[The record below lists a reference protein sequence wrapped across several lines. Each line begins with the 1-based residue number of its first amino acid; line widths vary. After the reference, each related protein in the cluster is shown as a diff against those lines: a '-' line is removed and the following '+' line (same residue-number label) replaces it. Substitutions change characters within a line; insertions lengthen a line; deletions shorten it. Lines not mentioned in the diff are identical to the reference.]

1 MNEITIRQWYDTFK
15 SGEELVE
22 VRIVDNA
29 YKRTY
34 SGYFTDVNTLLNEIR
49 KYDNCNIYFTLNAI
63 NPACYDREQHD
74 RIVTKPKSTT
84 SDNDIVG
91 RDWILIDIDT
101 KKPSDTNSTDEEKE
115 MAKEV
120 VNNVFKF
127 LRDEGF
133 EKPVVCDSGNGF
145 HLLYKIAMKNSNENT
160 TICKEFLQVLDMLFS
175 NPNVEID
182 CTTHNAS
189 RVCKLYGTFSR
200 KGSNTKKRPQR
211 ESKILR
217 IPDEIKI
224 TPNEYFAKVAA
235 MLPKPE
241 QPSKSNYYS
250 NEKFDLEAFLNK
262 HHIAV
267 RNIVRTS
274 SFTKY
279 ILDECPFNSSHRAPD
294 SAIFE
299 MSNGGLGFKCLH
311 SSCSQYTWKD
321 FRLKFEPDAYDHKE
335 YQRHEH
341 KMQYYSSQKKEPFV
355 PKKEDSAKGKKWL
368 AMTDVQYVDMSKLVA
383 IPTGYKELDKK
394 IIGLLMG
401 DVTVLS
407 GLSGCVDCDTE
418 YFNGTEWK
426 KISDYSYGDKVLQ
439 YNKDGS
445 AELVYPTDYIKK
457 QCDYLSLIKSKYGV
471 NQCVS
476 DEHRIVYQTS
486 KKNLAIKTF
495 AELKEQHA
503 GSKHG
508 FIGKFYTT
516 FNYSGKGIPL
526 SEFEIR
532 LMCAIICD
540 GHFCNLYKDKSTC
553 RINLKKER
561 KKQRL
566 EWILGKLNMPIDKH
580 QWNPKDLGYNS
591 YLVKAPRI
599 EKEFSNFWYDCNKE
613 QMAIICDEIL
623 NWDGYITPK
632 RKNFSSISKKTID
645 FIQFCFACC
654 GYRSTIS
661 IDDRLGQKHYK
672 NICYSLTITKRN
684 MVSIFAS
691 NNPKKEF
698 PIYKTKDG
706 YKYCFSV
713 PSGMLV
719 LRREGRINITG
730 NSGKSSW
737 IDCVVLNAVQR
748 GYKVGIWS
756 GELQDFRFQSWID
769 QIAAGKNYVCKK
781 EGYENY
787 YYAPKNISNQ
797 INKWLEG
804 KLFLYNNNYGSKWQQ
819 LFADIKTLV
828 ENEGTQLV
836 VLDNLM
842 ALQIDSYDGDKY
854 TQQTRFINDL
864 KEYAKAKN
872 IHVIL
877 VCHPRKEGGFL
888 RKESISGTADLTNL
902 ADSVII
908 IHRIGKDFEQRAGEF
923 FGKDKVL
930 PYLKYNSAI
939 EVCKNRSMGVIDLLV
954 GMYYEVESRRLKNE
968 ISENIVYGWQEQ
980 PAQLTFEPTPES
992 DVSDLQDIYDN
1003 MSNQLPFGS
1012 ELQELPF

>member
-1 MNEITIRQWYDTFK
+1 MTMNEITIRQWYDTFK

-34 SGYFTDVNTLLNEIR
+34 SGYFTDVDTLLNEIR

-74 RIVTKPKSTT
+74 RIATKPKSTT

-217 IPDEIKI
+217 IPDEVKI

-262 HHIAV
+262 HHISV

-407 GLSGCVDCDTE
+407 GLSG
-418 YFNGTEWK
+418 
-426 KISDYSYGDKVLQ
+426 
-439 YNKDGS
+439 
-445 AELVYPTDYIKK
+445 
-457 QCDYLSLIKSKYGV
+457 
-471 NQCVS
+471 
-476 DEHRIVYQTS
+476 
-486 KKNLAIKTF
+486 
-495 AELKEQHA
+495 
-503 GSKHG
+503 
-508 FIGKFYTT
+508 
-516 FNYSGKGIPL
+516 SGK
-526 SEFEIR
+526 
-532 LMCAIICD
+532 
-540 GHFCNLYKDKSTC
+540 T
-553 RINLKKER
+553 
-561 KKQRL
+561 
-566 EWILGKLNMPIDKH
+566 
-580 QWNPKDLGYNS
+580 
-591 YLVKAPRI
+591 
-599 EKEFSNFWYDCNKE
+599 
-613 QMAIICDEIL
+613 
-623 NWDGYITPK
+623 
-632 RKNFSSISKKTID
+632 
-645 FIQFCFACC
+645 
-654 GYRSTIS
+654 
-661 IDDRLGQKHYK
+661 
-672 NICYSLTITKRN
+672 
-684 MVSIFAS
+684 
-691 NNPKKEF
+691 
-698 PIYKTKDG
+698 
-706 YKYCFSV
+706 
-713 PSGMLV
+713 
-719 LRREGRINITG
+719 
-730 NSGKSSW
+730 SW

-769 QIAAGKNYVCKK
+769 QISAGKNYVCKK

-787 YYAPKNISNQ
+787 YYAPKNIANQ

-828 ENEGTQLV
+828 ENEGTQLI

-930 PYLKYNSAI
+930 PYLKYNSVI

-954 GMYYEVESRRLKNE
+954 GMYYEVESRRLKSE

>member
-63 NPACYDREQHD
+63 NPACYDREQHN

-279 ILDECPFNSSHRAPD
+279 ILEECPFNSSHRAPD

-368 AMTDVQYVDMSKLVA
+368 AMTDVQYVDMSKMA
-383 IPTGYKELDKK
+383 SIPTGYKELDKK
-394 IIGLLMG
+394 IIGLLLG

-407 GLSGCVDCDTE
+407 GGSG
-418 YFNGTEWK
+418 
-426 KISDYSYGDKVLQ
+426 
-439 YNKDGS
+439 
-445 AELVYPTDYIKK
+445 A
-457 QCDYLSLIKSKYGV
+457 
-471 NQCVS
+471 
-476 DEHRIVYQTS
+476 
-486 KKNLAIKTF
+486 
-495 AELKEQHA
+495 
-503 GSKHG
+503 
-508 FIGKFYTT
+508 
-516 FNYSGKGIPL
+516 
-526 SEFEIR
+526 
-532 LMCAIICD
+532 
-540 GHFCNLYKDKSTC
+540 
-553 RINLKKER
+553 
-561 KKQRL
+561 
-566 EWILGKLNMPIDKH
+566 
-580 QWNPKDLGYNS
+580 
-591 YLVKAPRI
+591 
-599 EKEFSNFWYDCNKE
+599 
-613 QMAIICDEIL
+613 
-623 NWDGYITPK
+623 
-632 RKNFSSISKKTID
+632 
-645 FIQFCFACC
+645 
-654 GYRSTIS
+654 
-661 IDDRLGQKHYK
+661 
-672 NICYSLTITKRN
+672 
-684 MVSIFAS
+684 
-691 NNPKKEF
+691 
-698 PIYKTKDG
+698 
-706 YKYCFSV
+706 
-713 PSGMLV
+713 
-719 LRREGRINITG
+719 
-730 NSGKSSW
+730 GKSSW
-737 IDCVVLNAVQR
+737 IDCVALNAIQR

-756 GELQDFRFQSWID
+756 GELQDFRFQSWIN
-769 QIAAGKNYVCKK
+769 QIAAGKNYVCKR
-781 EGYENY
+781 EGFENY

-797 INKWLEG
+797 ISNWLEG

-819 LFADIKTLV
+819 LFADVKELV
-828 ENEGTQLV
+828 DKEGVQLI

-842 ALQIDSYDGDKY
+842 ALQIDNYEGDKY
-854 TQQTRFINDL
+854 TQQTKFINDL

-872 IHVIL
+872 VHVLL
-877 VCHPRKEGGFL
+877 VCHPRKEGIFL

-902 ADSVII
+902 ADSVFI

-923 FGKDKVL
+923 FGKDKVI
-930 PYLKYNSAI
+930 PYLKYNSVI

-1003 MSNQLPFGS
+1003 MSNQLPFGN

>member
-1 MNEITIRQWYDTFK
+1 MKMNEITIRQWYDTFK

-34 SGYFTDVNTLLNEIR
+34 SGYFTDINTLLNEIR

-63 NPACYDREQHD
+63 NPACYDRGQHD

-341 KMQYYSSQKKEPFV
+341 KMQYYSQQKKEPFV

-368 AMTDVQYVDMSKLVA
+368 TMTDVQYVDMSKMA
-383 IPTGYKELDKK
+383 SIPTGYKELDKK
-394 IIGLLMG
+394 IIGLLLG

-407 GLSGCVDCDTE
+407 GGSG
-418 YFNGTEWK
+418 
-426 KISDYSYGDKVLQ
+426 
-439 YNKDGS
+439 
-445 AELVYPTDYIKK
+445 A
-457 QCDYLSLIKSKYGV
+457 
-471 NQCVS
+471 
-476 DEHRIVYQTS
+476 
-486 KKNLAIKTF
+486 
-495 AELKEQHA
+495 
-503 GSKHG
+503 
-508 FIGKFYTT
+508 
-516 FNYSGKGIPL
+516 
-526 SEFEIR
+526 
-532 LMCAIICD
+532 
-540 GHFCNLYKDKSTC
+540 
-553 RINLKKER
+553 
-561 KKQRL
+561 
-566 EWILGKLNMPIDKH
+566 
-580 QWNPKDLGYNS
+580 
-591 YLVKAPRI
+591 
-599 EKEFSNFWYDCNKE
+599 
-613 QMAIICDEIL
+613 
-623 NWDGYITPK
+623 
-632 RKNFSSISKKTID
+632 
-645 FIQFCFACC
+645 
-654 GYRSTIS
+654 
-661 IDDRLGQKHYK
+661 
-672 NICYSLTITKRN
+672 
-684 MVSIFAS
+684 
-691 NNPKKEF
+691 
-698 PIYKTKDG
+698 
-706 YKYCFSV
+706 
-713 PSGMLV
+713 
-719 LRREGRINITG
+719 
-730 NSGKSSW
+730 GKSSW
-737 IDCVVLNAVQR
+737 IDCVALNAIQR

-756 GELQDFRFQSWID
+756 GELQDFRFQSWIN
-769 QIAAGKNYVCKK
+769 QIAAGKNYVCKR
-781 EGYENY
+781 EGFENY

-797 INKWLEG
+797 ISNWLEG

-819 LFADIKTLV
+819 LFADVKELV
-828 ENEGTQLV
+828 DKEGVQLI

-842 ALQIDSYDGDKY
+842 ALQIDNYEGDKY
-854 TQQTRFINDL
+854 TQQTKFINDL

-872 IHVIL
+872 VHVLL
-877 VCHPRKEGGFL
+877 VCHPRKEGIFL

-902 ADSVII
+902 ADSVFI

-930 PYLKYNSAI
+930 PYLKYNSVI

>member
-182 CTTHNAS
+182 CSTFNSS
-189 RVCKLYGTFSR
+189 RICKLYGTFSR

-341 KMQYYSSQKKEPFV
+341 KMQYYSQQKKEPFV
-355 PKKEDSAKGKKWL
+355 PKKEDSTKGKKWL

-407 GLSGCVDCDTE
+407 GLSG
-418 YFNGTEWK
+418 
-426 KISDYSYGDKVLQ
+426 
-439 YNKDGS
+439 
-445 AELVYPTDYIKK
+445 
-457 QCDYLSLIKSKYGV
+457 
-471 NQCVS
+471 
-476 DEHRIVYQTS
+476 
-486 KKNLAIKTF
+486 
-495 AELKEQHA
+495 
-503 GSKHG
+503 
-508 FIGKFYTT
+508 
-516 FNYSGKGIPL
+516 SGK
-526 SEFEIR
+526 
-532 LMCAIICD
+532 
-540 GHFCNLYKDKSTC
+540 T
-553 RINLKKER
+553 
-561 KKQRL
+561 
-566 EWILGKLNMPIDKH
+566 
-580 QWNPKDLGYNS
+580 
-591 YLVKAPRI
+591 
-599 EKEFSNFWYDCNKE
+599 
-613 QMAIICDEIL
+613 
-623 NWDGYITPK
+623 
-632 RKNFSSISKKTID
+632 
-645 FIQFCFACC
+645 
-654 GYRSTIS
+654 
-661 IDDRLGQKHYK
+661 
-672 NICYSLTITKRN
+672 
-684 MVSIFAS
+684 
-691 NNPKKEF
+691 
-698 PIYKTKDG
+698 
-706 YKYCFSV
+706 
-713 PSGMLV
+713 
-719 LRREGRINITG
+719 
-730 NSGKSSW
+730 SW

-769 QIAAGKNYVCKK
+769 QISAGKNYVCKK

-787 YYAPKNISNQ
+787 YYTPKNIANQ

-930 PYLKYNSAI
+930 PYLKYNSVI

-980 PAQLTFEPTPES
+980 PSQLTFEPTPES

>member
-1 MNEITIRQWYDTFK
+1 MTMNEITIRQWYDTFK

-217 IPDEIKI
+217 IPDEVKI

-368 AMTDVQYVDMSKLVA
+368 AMTDVQYVDMSKMA
-383 IPTGYKELDKK
+383 SIPTGYKELDKK
-394 IIGLLMG
+394 IIGLLLG

-407 GLSGCVDCDTE
+407 GGSG
-418 YFNGTEWK
+418 
-426 KISDYSYGDKVLQ
+426 
-439 YNKDGS
+439 
-445 AELVYPTDYIKK
+445 A
-457 QCDYLSLIKSKYGV
+457 
-471 NQCVS
+471 
-476 DEHRIVYQTS
+476 
-486 KKNLAIKTF
+486 
-495 AELKEQHA
+495 
-503 GSKHG
+503 
-508 FIGKFYTT
+508 
-516 FNYSGKGIPL
+516 
-526 SEFEIR
+526 
-532 LMCAIICD
+532 
-540 GHFCNLYKDKSTC
+540 
-553 RINLKKER
+553 
-561 KKQRL
+561 
-566 EWILGKLNMPIDKH
+566 
-580 QWNPKDLGYNS
+580 
-591 YLVKAPRI
+591 
-599 EKEFSNFWYDCNKE
+599 
-613 QMAIICDEIL
+613 
-623 NWDGYITPK
+623 
-632 RKNFSSISKKTID
+632 
-645 FIQFCFACC
+645 
-654 GYRSTIS
+654 
-661 IDDRLGQKHYK
+661 
-672 NICYSLTITKRN
+672 
-684 MVSIFAS
+684 
-691 NNPKKEF
+691 
-698 PIYKTKDG
+698 
-706 YKYCFSV
+706 
-713 PSGMLV
+713 
-719 LRREGRINITG
+719 
-730 NSGKSSW
+730 GKSSW
-737 IDCVVLNAVQR
+737 IDCVALNAIQR

-756 GELQDFRFQSWID
+756 GELQDFRFQSWIN
-769 QIAAGKNYVCKK
+769 QIAAGKNYVCKR
-781 EGYENY
+781 EGFENY

-797 INKWLEG
+797 ISNWLEG

-819 LFADIKTLV
+819 LFADVKELV
-828 ENEGTQLV
+828 DKEGVQLI

-842 ALQIDSYDGDKY
+842 ALQIDNYEGDKY
-854 TQQTRFINDL
+854 TQQTKFINDL

-872 IHVIL
+872 VHVLL
-877 VCHPRKEGGFL
+877 VCHPRKEGIFL

-902 ADSVII
+902 ADSVFI

-930 PYLKYNSAI
+930 PYLKYNSVI

-980 PAQLTFEPTPES
+980 PAQLTFEPTPGS

-1003 MSNQLPFGS
+1003 MSNQLPFGN

>member
-1 MNEITIRQWYDTFK
+1 MTMNEITIRQWYDTFK

-34 SGYFTDVNTLLNEIR
+34 SGYFTDVDTLLNEIR

-175 NPNVEID
+175 NSNVEID

-217 IPDEIKI
+217 IPDEVKI

-279 ILDECPFNSSHRAPD
+279 ILEECPFNSSHRAPD

-368 AMTDVQYVDMSKLVA
+368 AMTDVQYVDMSKMA
-383 IPTGYKELDKK
+383 SIPTGYKELDKK
-394 IIGLLMG
+394 IIGLLLG

-407 GLSGCVDCDTE
+407 GGSG
-418 YFNGTEWK
+418 
-426 KISDYSYGDKVLQ
+426 
-439 YNKDGS
+439 
-445 AELVYPTDYIKK
+445 A
-457 QCDYLSLIKSKYGV
+457 
-471 NQCVS
+471 
-476 DEHRIVYQTS
+476 
-486 KKNLAIKTF
+486 
-495 AELKEQHA
+495 
-503 GSKHG
+503 
-508 FIGKFYTT
+508 
-516 FNYSGKGIPL
+516 
-526 SEFEIR
+526 
-532 LMCAIICD
+532 
-540 GHFCNLYKDKSTC
+540 
-553 RINLKKER
+553 
-561 KKQRL
+561 
-566 EWILGKLNMPIDKH
+566 
-580 QWNPKDLGYNS
+580 
-591 YLVKAPRI
+591 
-599 EKEFSNFWYDCNKE
+599 
-613 QMAIICDEIL
+613 
-623 NWDGYITPK
+623 
-632 RKNFSSISKKTID
+632 
-645 FIQFCFACC
+645 
-654 GYRSTIS
+654 
-661 IDDRLGQKHYK
+661 
-672 NICYSLTITKRN
+672 
-684 MVSIFAS
+684 
-691 NNPKKEF
+691 
-698 PIYKTKDG
+698 
-706 YKYCFSV
+706 
-713 PSGMLV
+713 
-719 LRREGRINITG
+719 
-730 NSGKSSW
+730 GKSSW
-737 IDCVVLNAVQR
+737 IDCVALNAIQR

-756 GELQDFRFQSWID
+756 GELQDFRFQSWIN
-769 QIAAGKNYVCKK
+769 QIAAGKNYVCKR
-781 EGYENY
+781 EGFENY

-797 INKWLEG
+797 ISNWLEG

-819 LFADIKTLV
+819 LFADVKELV
-828 ENEGTQLV
+828 DKEGVQLI

-842 ALQIDSYDGDKY
+842 ALQIDNYEGDKY
-854 TQQTRFINDL
+854 TQQTKFINDL

-872 IHVIL
+872 VHVLL
-877 VCHPRKEGGFL
+877 VCHPRKEGIFL

-902 ADSVII
+902 ADSVFI

-923 FGKDKVL
+923 FGKDKVI
-930 PYLKYNSAI
+930 PYLKYNSVI

-980 PAQLTFEPTPES
+980 LAQLTFEPTPES

-1003 MSNQLPFGS
+1003 MSNQLPFGN

>member
-341 KMQYYSSQKKEPFV
+341 KMQYYSQQKKEPFV

-368 AMTDVQYVDMSKLVA
+368 TMTDVQYVDMSKMA
-383 IPTGYKELDKK
+383 SIPTGYKELDKK
-394 IIGLLMG
+394 IIGLLLG

-407 GLSGCVDCDTE
+407 GGSG
-418 YFNGTEWK
+418 
-426 KISDYSYGDKVLQ
+426 
-439 YNKDGS
+439 
-445 AELVYPTDYIKK
+445 A
-457 QCDYLSLIKSKYGV
+457 
-471 NQCVS
+471 
-476 DEHRIVYQTS
+476 
-486 KKNLAIKTF
+486 
-495 AELKEQHA
+495 
-503 GSKHG
+503 
-508 FIGKFYTT
+508 
-516 FNYSGKGIPL
+516 
-526 SEFEIR
+526 
-532 LMCAIICD
+532 
-540 GHFCNLYKDKSTC
+540 
-553 RINLKKER
+553 
-561 KKQRL
+561 
-566 EWILGKLNMPIDKH
+566 
-580 QWNPKDLGYNS
+580 
-591 YLVKAPRI
+591 
-599 EKEFSNFWYDCNKE
+599 
-613 QMAIICDEIL
+613 
-623 NWDGYITPK
+623 
-632 RKNFSSISKKTID
+632 
-645 FIQFCFACC
+645 
-654 GYRSTIS
+654 
-661 IDDRLGQKHYK
+661 
-672 NICYSLTITKRN
+672 
-684 MVSIFAS
+684 
-691 NNPKKEF
+691 
-698 PIYKTKDG
+698 
-706 YKYCFSV
+706 
-713 PSGMLV
+713 
-719 LRREGRINITG
+719 
-730 NSGKSSW
+730 GKSSW
-737 IDCVVLNAVQR
+737 IDCVALNAIQR

-756 GELQDFRFQSWID
+756 GELQDFRFQSWIN
-769 QIAAGKNYVCKK
+769 QIAAGKNYVCKR
-781 EGYENY
+781 EGFENY

-797 INKWLEG
+797 ISNWLEG

-819 LFADIKTLV
+819 LFADVKELV
-828 ENEGTQLV
+828 DKEGVQLI

-842 ALQIDSYDGDKY
+842 ALQIDNYEGDKY
-854 TQQTRFINDL
+854 TQQTKFINDL

-872 IHVIL
+872 VHVLL
-877 VCHPRKEGGFL
+877 VCHPRKEGIFL

-902 ADSVII
+902 ADSVFI

-930 PYLKYNSAI
+930 PYLKYNSVI

-1003 MSNQLPFGS
+1003 MSNQLPFGN

>member
-1 MNEITIRQWYDTFK
+1 MTMNEITIRQWYDTFK

-34 SGYFTDVNTLLNEIR
+34 SGYFTDVDTLLNEIR

-145 HLLYKIAMKNSNENT
+145 HLLYKIAMKNNNENT

-182 CTTHNAS
+182 CSTFNSS
-189 RVCKLYGTFSR
+189 RICKLYGTFSR

-217 IPDEIKI
+217 IPDEVKI

-341 KMQYYSSQKKEPFV
+341 KMQYYSQQKKEPFV
-355 PKKEDSAKGKKWL
+355 PKKEDSTKGKKWL

-407 GLSGCVDCDTE
+407 GLSG
-418 YFNGTEWK
+418 
-426 KISDYSYGDKVLQ
+426 
-439 YNKDGS
+439 
-445 AELVYPTDYIKK
+445 
-457 QCDYLSLIKSKYGV
+457 
-471 NQCVS
+471 
-476 DEHRIVYQTS
+476 
-486 KKNLAIKTF
+486 
-495 AELKEQHA
+495 
-503 GSKHG
+503 
-508 FIGKFYTT
+508 
-516 FNYSGKGIPL
+516 SGK
-526 SEFEIR
+526 
-532 LMCAIICD
+532 
-540 GHFCNLYKDKSTC
+540 T
-553 RINLKKER
+553 
-561 KKQRL
+561 
-566 EWILGKLNMPIDKH
+566 
-580 QWNPKDLGYNS
+580 
-591 YLVKAPRI
+591 
-599 EKEFSNFWYDCNKE
+599 
-613 QMAIICDEIL
+613 
-623 NWDGYITPK
+623 
-632 RKNFSSISKKTID
+632 
-645 FIQFCFACC
+645 
-654 GYRSTIS
+654 
-661 IDDRLGQKHYK
+661 
-672 NICYSLTITKRN
+672 
-684 MVSIFAS
+684 
-691 NNPKKEF
+691 
-698 PIYKTKDG
+698 
-706 YKYCFSV
+706 
-713 PSGMLV
+713 
-719 LRREGRINITG
+719 
-730 NSGKSSW
+730 SW

-769 QIAAGKNYVCKK
+769 QISAGKNYVCKK

-787 YYAPKNISNQ
+787 YYTPKNIANQ

-930 PYLKYNSAI
+930 PYLKYNSVI

-980 PAQLTFEPTPES
+980 PSQLTFEPTPES

-1003 MSNQLPFGS
+1003 MSNQLPFGN

>member
-407 GLSGCVDCDTE
+407 GLSG
-418 YFNGTEWK
+418 
-426 KISDYSYGDKVLQ
+426 
-439 YNKDGS
+439 
-445 AELVYPTDYIKK
+445 
-457 QCDYLSLIKSKYGV
+457 
-471 NQCVS
+471 
-476 DEHRIVYQTS
+476 
-486 KKNLAIKTF
+486 
-495 AELKEQHA
+495 
-503 GSKHG
+503 
-508 FIGKFYTT
+508 
-516 FNYSGKGIPL
+516 SGK
-526 SEFEIR
+526 
-532 LMCAIICD
+532 
-540 GHFCNLYKDKSTC
+540 T
-553 RINLKKER
+553 
-561 KKQRL
+561 
-566 EWILGKLNMPIDKH
+566 
-580 QWNPKDLGYNS
+580 
-591 YLVKAPRI
+591 
-599 EKEFSNFWYDCNKE
+599 
-613 QMAIICDEIL
+613 
-623 NWDGYITPK
+623 
-632 RKNFSSISKKTID
+632 
-645 FIQFCFACC
+645 
-654 GYRSTIS
+654 
-661 IDDRLGQKHYK
+661 
-672 NICYSLTITKRN
+672 
-684 MVSIFAS
+684 
-691 NNPKKEF
+691 
-698 PIYKTKDG
+698 
-706 YKYCFSV
+706 
-713 PSGMLV
+713 
-719 LRREGRINITG
+719 
-730 NSGKSSW
+730 SW

-769 QIAAGKNYVCKK
+769 QISAGKNYVCKK

-787 YYAPKNISNQ
+787 YYTPKNIANQ

-930 PYLKYNSAI
+930 PYLKYNSVI

-1003 MSNQLPFGS
+1003 MSNQLPFGN

>member
-182 CTTHNAS
+182 CSTFNSS
-189 RVCKLYGTFSR
+189 RICKLYGTFSR

-217 IPDEIKI
+217 IPDEVKI

-341 KMQYYSSQKKEPFV
+341 KMQYYSQQKKEPFV
-355 PKKEDSAKGKKWL
+355 PKKEDSTKGKKWL

-407 GLSGCVDCDTE
+407 GLSG
-418 YFNGTEWK
+418 
-426 KISDYSYGDKVLQ
+426 
-439 YNKDGS
+439 
-445 AELVYPTDYIKK
+445 
-457 QCDYLSLIKSKYGV
+457 
-471 NQCVS
+471 
-476 DEHRIVYQTS
+476 
-486 KKNLAIKTF
+486 
-495 AELKEQHA
+495 
-503 GSKHG
+503 
-508 FIGKFYTT
+508 
-516 FNYSGKGIPL
+516 SGK
-526 SEFEIR
+526 
-532 LMCAIICD
+532 
-540 GHFCNLYKDKSTC
+540 T
-553 RINLKKER
+553 
-561 KKQRL
+561 
-566 EWILGKLNMPIDKH
+566 
-580 QWNPKDLGYNS
+580 
-591 YLVKAPRI
+591 
-599 EKEFSNFWYDCNKE
+599 
-613 QMAIICDEIL
+613 
-623 NWDGYITPK
+623 
-632 RKNFSSISKKTID
+632 
-645 FIQFCFACC
+645 
-654 GYRSTIS
+654 
-661 IDDRLGQKHYK
+661 
-672 NICYSLTITKRN
+672 
-684 MVSIFAS
+684 
-691 NNPKKEF
+691 
-698 PIYKTKDG
+698 
-706 YKYCFSV
+706 
-713 PSGMLV
+713 
-719 LRREGRINITG
+719 
-730 NSGKSSW
+730 SW

-769 QIAAGKNYVCKK
+769 QISAGKNYVCKK

-787 YYAPKNISNQ
+787 YYAPKNIANQ

-828 ENEGTQLV
+828 ENEGTQLI

-930 PYLKYNSAI
+930 PYLKYNSVI

>member
-101 KKPSDTNSTDEEKE
+101 KKPSDTNSTEEEKE

-217 IPDEIKI
+217 IPDEVKI

-407 GLSGCVDCDTE
+407 GLSG
-418 YFNGTEWK
+418 
-426 KISDYSYGDKVLQ
+426 
-439 YNKDGS
+439 
-445 AELVYPTDYIKK
+445 
-457 QCDYLSLIKSKYGV
+457 
-471 NQCVS
+471 
-476 DEHRIVYQTS
+476 
-486 KKNLAIKTF
+486 
-495 AELKEQHA
+495 
-503 GSKHG
+503 
-508 FIGKFYTT
+508 
-516 FNYSGKGIPL
+516 
-526 SEFEIR
+526 
-532 LMCAIICD
+532 
-540 GHFCNLYKDKSTC
+540 
-553 RINLKKER
+553 
-561 KKQRL
+561 
-566 EWILGKLNMPIDKH
+566 
-580 QWNPKDLGYNS
+580 
-591 YLVKAPRI
+591 
-599 EKEFSNFWYDCNKE
+599 
-613 QMAIICDEIL
+613 
-623 NWDGYITPK
+623 
-632 RKNFSSISKKTID
+632 
-645 FIQFCFACC
+645 
-654 GYRSTIS
+654 
-661 IDDRLGQKHYK
+661 
-672 NICYSLTITKRN
+672 
-684 MVSIFAS
+684 
-691 NNPKKEF
+691 
-698 PIYKTKDG
+698 
-706 YKYCFSV
+706 
-713 PSGMLV
+713 
-719 LRREGRINITG
+719 
-730 NSGKSSW
+730 SGKSSW

-877 VCHPRKEGGFL
+877 VCHPRKEGIFL

-902 ADSVII
+902 ADSVFI

-923 FGKDKVL
+923 FGKDKVI
-930 PYLKYNSAI
+930 PYLKYNSVI

-980 PAQLTFEPTPES
+980 PTQLTFEPAPES

-1003 MSNQLPFGS
+1003 MSNQLPFGN

>member
-1 MNEITIRQWYDTFK
+1 MTMNEITIRQWYDTFK

-34 SGYFTDVNTLLNEIR
+34 SGYFTDVDTLLNEIR

-145 HLLYKIAMKNSNENT
+145 HLLYKIAMKNNNENT

-182 CTTHNAS
+182 CSTFNSS
-189 RVCKLYGTFSR
+189 RICKLYGTFSR

-217 IPDEIKI
+217 IPDEVKI

-368 AMTDVQYVDMSKLVA
+368 AMTDVQYVDMSKMA
-383 IPTGYKELDKK
+383 SIPTGYKELDKK
-394 IIGLLMG
+394 IIGLLLG

-407 GLSGCVDCDTE
+407 GGSG
-418 YFNGTEWK
+418 
-426 KISDYSYGDKVLQ
+426 
-439 YNKDGS
+439 
-445 AELVYPTDYIKK
+445 A
-457 QCDYLSLIKSKYGV
+457 
-471 NQCVS
+471 
-476 DEHRIVYQTS
+476 
-486 KKNLAIKTF
+486 
-495 AELKEQHA
+495 
-503 GSKHG
+503 
-508 FIGKFYTT
+508 
-516 FNYSGKGIPL
+516 
-526 SEFEIR
+526 
-532 LMCAIICD
+532 
-540 GHFCNLYKDKSTC
+540 
-553 RINLKKER
+553 
-561 KKQRL
+561 
-566 EWILGKLNMPIDKH
+566 
-580 QWNPKDLGYNS
+580 
-591 YLVKAPRI
+591 
-599 EKEFSNFWYDCNKE
+599 
-613 QMAIICDEIL
+613 
-623 NWDGYITPK
+623 
-632 RKNFSSISKKTID
+632 
-645 FIQFCFACC
+645 
-654 GYRSTIS
+654 
-661 IDDRLGQKHYK
+661 
-672 NICYSLTITKRN
+672 
-684 MVSIFAS
+684 
-691 NNPKKEF
+691 
-698 PIYKTKDG
+698 
-706 YKYCFSV
+706 
-713 PSGMLV
+713 
-719 LRREGRINITG
+719 
-730 NSGKSSW
+730 GKSSW
-737 IDCVVLNAVQR
+737 IDCVALNAIQR

-756 GELQDFRFQSWID
+756 GELQDFRFQSWIN
-769 QIAAGKNYVCKK
+769 QIAAGKNYVCKR
-781 EGYENY
+781 EGFENY

-797 INKWLEG
+797 ISNWLEG

-819 LFADIKTLV
+819 LFADVKELV
-828 ENEGTQLV
+828 DKEGVQLI

-842 ALQIDSYDGDKY
+842 ALQIDNYEGDKY
-854 TQQTRFINDL
+854 TQQTKFINDL

-872 IHVIL
+872 VHVLL
-877 VCHPRKEGGFL
+877 VCHPRKEGIFL

-902 ADSVII
+902 ADSVFI

-930 PYLKYNSAI
+930 PYLKYNSVI

-980 PAQLTFEPTPES
+980 PAQLTFETTPES

-1003 MSNQLPFGS
+1003 MSNQLPFGN

>member
-22 VRIVDNA
+22 VRIVDNT

-101 KKPSDTNSTDEEKE
+101 KKPSGTNSTDEEKE

-182 CTTHNAS
+182 CSTFNSS
-189 RVCKLYGTFSR
+189 RICKLYGTFSR

-217 IPDEIKI
+217 IPDEVKI

-279 ILDECPFNSSHRAPD
+279 ILEECPFNSSHRAPD

-368 AMTDVQYVDMSKLVA
+368 AMTDVQYVDMSKMA
-383 IPTGYKELDKK
+383 SIPTGYKELDKK
-394 IIGLLMG
+394 IIGLLLG

-407 GLSGCVDCDTE
+407 GGSG
-418 YFNGTEWK
+418 
-426 KISDYSYGDKVLQ
+426 
-439 YNKDGS
+439 
-445 AELVYPTDYIKK
+445 A
-457 QCDYLSLIKSKYGV
+457 
-471 NQCVS
+471 
-476 DEHRIVYQTS
+476 
-486 KKNLAIKTF
+486 
-495 AELKEQHA
+495 
-503 GSKHG
+503 
-508 FIGKFYTT
+508 
-516 FNYSGKGIPL
+516 
-526 SEFEIR
+526 
-532 LMCAIICD
+532 
-540 GHFCNLYKDKSTC
+540 
-553 RINLKKER
+553 
-561 KKQRL
+561 
-566 EWILGKLNMPIDKH
+566 
-580 QWNPKDLGYNS
+580 
-591 YLVKAPRI
+591 
-599 EKEFSNFWYDCNKE
+599 
-613 QMAIICDEIL
+613 
-623 NWDGYITPK
+623 
-632 RKNFSSISKKTID
+632 
-645 FIQFCFACC
+645 
-654 GYRSTIS
+654 
-661 IDDRLGQKHYK
+661 
-672 NICYSLTITKRN
+672 
-684 MVSIFAS
+684 
-691 NNPKKEF
+691 
-698 PIYKTKDG
+698 
-706 YKYCFSV
+706 
-713 PSGMLV
+713 
-719 LRREGRINITG
+719 
-730 NSGKSSW
+730 GKSSW
-737 IDCVVLNAVQR
+737 IDCVALNAIQR

-756 GELQDFRFQSWID
+756 GELQDFRFQSWIN
-769 QIAAGKNYVCKK
+769 QIAAGKNYVCKR
-781 EGYENY
+781 EGFENY

-797 INKWLEG
+797 ISNWLEG

-819 LFADIKTLV
+819 LFADVKELV
-828 ENEGTQLV
+828 DKEGVQLI

-842 ALQIDSYDGDKY
+842 ALQIDNYEGDKY
-854 TQQTRFINDL
+854 TQQTKFINDL

-872 IHVIL
+872 VHVLL
-877 VCHPRKEGGFL
+877 VCHPRKEGIFL

-902 ADSVII
+902 ADSVFI

-923 FGKDKVL
+923 FGKDKVI
-930 PYLKYNSAI
+930 PYLKYNSVI

-1003 MSNQLPFGS
+1003 MSNQLPFGN

>member
-34 SGYFTDVNTLLNEIR
+34 SGYFTDVDTLLNEIR

-145 HLLYKIAMKNSNENT
+145 HLLYKIAMKNNNENT

-182 CTTHNAS
+182 CSTFNSS
-189 RVCKLYGTFSR
+189 RICKLYGTFSR

-217 IPDEIKI
+217 IPDDVKI

-321 FRLKFEPDAYDHKE
+321 FRLKFEPDAYGHKE

-407 GLSGCVDCDTE
+407 GLSG
-418 YFNGTEWK
+418 
-426 KISDYSYGDKVLQ
+426 
-439 YNKDGS
+439 
-445 AELVYPTDYIKK
+445 
-457 QCDYLSLIKSKYGV
+457 
-471 NQCVS
+471 
-476 DEHRIVYQTS
+476 
-486 KKNLAIKTF
+486 
-495 AELKEQHA
+495 
-503 GSKHG
+503 
-508 FIGKFYTT
+508 
-516 FNYSGKGIPL
+516 SGK
-526 SEFEIR
+526 
-532 LMCAIICD
+532 
-540 GHFCNLYKDKSTC
+540 T
-553 RINLKKER
+553 
-561 KKQRL
+561 
-566 EWILGKLNMPIDKH
+566 
-580 QWNPKDLGYNS
+580 
-591 YLVKAPRI
+591 
-599 EKEFSNFWYDCNKE
+599 
-613 QMAIICDEIL
+613 
-623 NWDGYITPK
+623 
-632 RKNFSSISKKTID
+632 
-645 FIQFCFACC
+645 
-654 GYRSTIS
+654 
-661 IDDRLGQKHYK
+661 
-672 NICYSLTITKRN
+672 
-684 MVSIFAS
+684 
-691 NNPKKEF
+691 
-698 PIYKTKDG
+698 
-706 YKYCFSV
+706 
-713 PSGMLV
+713 
-719 LRREGRINITG
+719 
-730 NSGKSSW
+730 SW

-769 QIAAGKNYVCKK
+769 QISAGKNYVCKK
-781 EGYENY
+781 EGCENY
-787 YYAPKNISNQ
+787 YYAPKNIANQ

-902 ADSVII
+902 ADSVFI

-923 FGKDKVL
+923 FGKDKVI
-930 PYLKYNSAI
+930 PYLKYNSVI

>member
-321 FRLKFEPDAYDHKE
+321 FRLKFEPDAYGHKE

-341 KMQYYSSQKKEPFV
+341 KMQYYSQQKKEPFV

-368 AMTDVQYVDMSKLVA
+368 AMTDVQYVDMSKMA
-383 IPTGYKELDKK
+383 SIPTGYKELDKK
-394 IIGLLMG
+394 IIGLLLG

-407 GLSGCVDCDTE
+407 GGSG
-418 YFNGTEWK
+418 
-426 KISDYSYGDKVLQ
+426 
-439 YNKDGS
+439 
-445 AELVYPTDYIKK
+445 A
-457 QCDYLSLIKSKYGV
+457 
-471 NQCVS
+471 
-476 DEHRIVYQTS
+476 
-486 KKNLAIKTF
+486 
-495 AELKEQHA
+495 
-503 GSKHG
+503 
-508 FIGKFYTT
+508 
-516 FNYSGKGIPL
+516 
-526 SEFEIR
+526 
-532 LMCAIICD
+532 
-540 GHFCNLYKDKSTC
+540 
-553 RINLKKER
+553 
-561 KKQRL
+561 
-566 EWILGKLNMPIDKH
+566 
-580 QWNPKDLGYNS
+580 
-591 YLVKAPRI
+591 
-599 EKEFSNFWYDCNKE
+599 
-613 QMAIICDEIL
+613 
-623 NWDGYITPK
+623 
-632 RKNFSSISKKTID
+632 
-645 FIQFCFACC
+645 
-654 GYRSTIS
+654 
-661 IDDRLGQKHYK
+661 
-672 NICYSLTITKRN
+672 
-684 MVSIFAS
+684 
-691 NNPKKEF
+691 
-698 PIYKTKDG
+698 
-706 YKYCFSV
+706 
-713 PSGMLV
+713 
-719 LRREGRINITG
+719 
-730 NSGKSSW
+730 GKSSW
-737 IDCVVLNAVQR
+737 IDCVALNAIQR

-756 GELQDFRFQSWID
+756 GELQDFRFQSWIN
-769 QIAAGKNYVCKK
+769 QIAAGKNYVCKR
-781 EGYENY
+781 EGFENY

-797 INKWLEG
+797 ISNWLEG

-819 LFADIKTLV
+819 LFADVKELV
-828 ENEGTQLV
+828 DKEGVQLI

-842 ALQIDSYDGDKY
+842 ALQIDNYEGDKY
-854 TQQTRFINDL
+854 TQQTKFINDL

-872 IHVIL
+872 VHVLL
-877 VCHPRKEGGFL
+877 VCHPRKEGIFL

-902 ADSVII
+902 ADSVFI

-923 FGKDKVL
+923 FGKDKVI
-930 PYLKYNSAI
+930 PYLKYNSVI

-954 GMYYEVESRRLKNE
+954 GMYFEVESRRLKNE

-1003 MSNQLPFGS
+1003 MSNQLPFGN

>member
-182 CTTHNAS
+182 CSTFNSS
-189 RVCKLYGTFSR
+189 RICKLYGTFSR

-368 AMTDVQYVDMSKLVA
+368 AMTDVQYVDMSKMA
-383 IPTGYKELDKK
+383 SIPTGYKELDKK
-394 IIGLLMG
+394 IIGLLLG

-407 GLSGCVDCDTE
+407 GGSG
-418 YFNGTEWK
+418 
-426 KISDYSYGDKVLQ
+426 
-439 YNKDGS
+439 
-445 AELVYPTDYIKK
+445 A
-457 QCDYLSLIKSKYGV
+457 
-471 NQCVS
+471 
-476 DEHRIVYQTS
+476 
-486 KKNLAIKTF
+486 
-495 AELKEQHA
+495 
-503 GSKHG
+503 
-508 FIGKFYTT
+508 
-516 FNYSGKGIPL
+516 
-526 SEFEIR
+526 
-532 LMCAIICD
+532 
-540 GHFCNLYKDKSTC
+540 
-553 RINLKKER
+553 
-561 KKQRL
+561 
-566 EWILGKLNMPIDKH
+566 
-580 QWNPKDLGYNS
+580 
-591 YLVKAPRI
+591 
-599 EKEFSNFWYDCNKE
+599 
-613 QMAIICDEIL
+613 
-623 NWDGYITPK
+623 
-632 RKNFSSISKKTID
+632 
-645 FIQFCFACC
+645 
-654 GYRSTIS
+654 
-661 IDDRLGQKHYK
+661 
-672 NICYSLTITKRN
+672 
-684 MVSIFAS
+684 
-691 NNPKKEF
+691 
-698 PIYKTKDG
+698 
-706 YKYCFSV
+706 
-713 PSGMLV
+713 
-719 LRREGRINITG
+719 
-730 NSGKSSW
+730 GKSSW
-737 IDCVVLNAVQR
+737 IDCVALNAIQR

-756 GELQDFRFQSWID
+756 GELQDFRFQSWIN
-769 QIAAGKNYVCKK
+769 QIAAGKNYVCKR
-781 EGYENY
+781 EGFENY

-797 INKWLEG
+797 ISNWLEG

-819 LFADIKTLV
+819 LFADVKELV
-828 ENEGTQLV
+828 DKEGVQLI

-842 ALQIDSYDGDKY
+842 ALQIDNYEGDKY
-854 TQQTRFINDL
+854 TQQTKFINDL

-872 IHVIL
+872 VHVLL
-877 VCHPRKEGGFL
+877 VCHPRKEGIFL

-902 ADSVII
+902 ADSVFI

-923 FGKDKVL
+923 FGKDKVI
-930 PYLKYNSAI
+930 PYLKYNSVI

-954 GMYYEVESRRLKNE
+954 GMYFEVESRRLKNE

-1003 MSNQLPFGS
+1003 MSNQLPFGN

>member
-182 CTTHNAS
+182 CSTFNSS
-189 RVCKLYGTFSR
+189 RICKLYGTFSR

-241 QPSKSNYYS
+241 QPSKSNYYN

-341 KMQYYSSQKKEPFV
+341 KMQYYSQQKKEPFV
-355 PKKEDSAKGKKWL
+355 PKKEDSTKGKKWL

-383 IPTGYKELDKK
+383 IPTGYKELDKR

-407 GLSGCVDCDTE
+407 GLSG
-418 YFNGTEWK
+418 
-426 KISDYSYGDKVLQ
+426 
-439 YNKDGS
+439 
-445 AELVYPTDYIKK
+445 
-457 QCDYLSLIKSKYGV
+457 
-471 NQCVS
+471 
-476 DEHRIVYQTS
+476 
-486 KKNLAIKTF
+486 
-495 AELKEQHA
+495 
-503 GSKHG
+503 
-508 FIGKFYTT
+508 
-516 FNYSGKGIPL
+516 SGK
-526 SEFEIR
+526 
-532 LMCAIICD
+532 
-540 GHFCNLYKDKSTC
+540 T
-553 RINLKKER
+553 
-561 KKQRL
+561 
-566 EWILGKLNMPIDKH
+566 
-580 QWNPKDLGYNS
+580 
-591 YLVKAPRI
+591 
-599 EKEFSNFWYDCNKE
+599 
-613 QMAIICDEIL
+613 
-623 NWDGYITPK
+623 
-632 RKNFSSISKKTID
+632 
-645 FIQFCFACC
+645 
-654 GYRSTIS
+654 
-661 IDDRLGQKHYK
+661 
-672 NICYSLTITKRN
+672 
-684 MVSIFAS
+684 
-691 NNPKKEF
+691 
-698 PIYKTKDG
+698 
-706 YKYCFSV
+706 
-713 PSGMLV
+713 
-719 LRREGRINITG
+719 
-730 NSGKSSW
+730 SW

-769 QIAAGKNYVCKK
+769 QISAGKNYVCKK

-787 YYAPKNISNQ
+787 YYAPKNIANQ

-930 PYLKYNSAI
+930 PYLKYNSVI
-939 EVCKNRSMGVIDLLV
+939 EVCKNRSMGVMDLLV

-980 PAQLTFEPTPES
+980 PAQLTFETTPES

>member
-34 SGYFTDVNTLLNEIR
+34 SGYFTDVDTLLNEIR

-145 HLLYKIAMKNSNENT
+145 HLLYKIAMKNNNENT

-182 CTTHNAS
+182 CSTFNSS
-189 RVCKLYGTFSR
+189 RICKLYGTFSR

-217 IPDEIKI
+217 IPDEVKI

-407 GLSGCVDCDTE
+407 GLSG
-418 YFNGTEWK
+418 
-426 KISDYSYGDKVLQ
+426 
-439 YNKDGS
+439 
-445 AELVYPTDYIKK
+445 
-457 QCDYLSLIKSKYGV
+457 
-471 NQCVS
+471 
-476 DEHRIVYQTS
+476 
-486 KKNLAIKTF
+486 
-495 AELKEQHA
+495 
-503 GSKHG
+503 
-508 FIGKFYTT
+508 
-516 FNYSGKGIPL
+516 SGK
-526 SEFEIR
+526 
-532 LMCAIICD
+532 
-540 GHFCNLYKDKSTC
+540 T
-553 RINLKKER
+553 
-561 KKQRL
+561 
-566 EWILGKLNMPIDKH
+566 
-580 QWNPKDLGYNS
+580 
-591 YLVKAPRI
+591 
-599 EKEFSNFWYDCNKE
+599 
-613 QMAIICDEIL
+613 
-623 NWDGYITPK
+623 
-632 RKNFSSISKKTID
+632 
-645 FIQFCFACC
+645 
-654 GYRSTIS
+654 
-661 IDDRLGQKHYK
+661 
-672 NICYSLTITKRN
+672 
-684 MVSIFAS
+684 
-691 NNPKKEF
+691 
-698 PIYKTKDG
+698 
-706 YKYCFSV
+706 
-713 PSGMLV
+713 
-719 LRREGRINITG
+719 
-730 NSGKSSW
+730 SW

-769 QIAAGKNYVCKK
+769 QISAGKNYVCKK

-787 YYAPKNISNQ
+787 YYAPKNIAKQ

-828 ENEGTQLV
+828 ENEGTQLI

-930 PYLKYNSAI
+930 PYLKYNSVI

-1012 ELQELPF
+1012 ELPELPF

>member
-34 SGYFTDVNTLLNEIR
+34 SGYFTDVDTLLNEIR

-279 ILDECPFNSSHRAPD
+279 ILEECPFNSSHRAPD

-341 KMQYYSSQKKEPFV
+341 KMQYYSQQKKEPFV
-355 PKKEDSAKGKKWL
+355 PKKEDSTKGKKWL
-368 AMTDVQYVDMSKLVA
+368 AMTDVQYVDMSKMA
-383 IPTGYKELDKK
+383 SIPTGYKELDKK
-394 IIGLLMG
+394 IIGLLLG

-407 GLSGCVDCDTE
+407 GGSG
-418 YFNGTEWK
+418 
-426 KISDYSYGDKVLQ
+426 
-439 YNKDGS
+439 
-445 AELVYPTDYIKK
+445 A
-457 QCDYLSLIKSKYGV
+457 
-471 NQCVS
+471 
-476 DEHRIVYQTS
+476 
-486 KKNLAIKTF
+486 
-495 AELKEQHA
+495 
-503 GSKHG
+503 
-508 FIGKFYTT
+508 
-516 FNYSGKGIPL
+516 
-526 SEFEIR
+526 
-532 LMCAIICD
+532 
-540 GHFCNLYKDKSTC
+540 
-553 RINLKKER
+553 
-561 KKQRL
+561 
-566 EWILGKLNMPIDKH
+566 
-580 QWNPKDLGYNS
+580 
-591 YLVKAPRI
+591 
-599 EKEFSNFWYDCNKE
+599 
-613 QMAIICDEIL
+613 
-623 NWDGYITPK
+623 
-632 RKNFSSISKKTID
+632 
-645 FIQFCFACC
+645 
-654 GYRSTIS
+654 
-661 IDDRLGQKHYK
+661 
-672 NICYSLTITKRN
+672 
-684 MVSIFAS
+684 
-691 NNPKKEF
+691 
-698 PIYKTKDG
+698 
-706 YKYCFSV
+706 
-713 PSGMLV
+713 
-719 LRREGRINITG
+719 
-730 NSGKSSW
+730 GKSSW
-737 IDCVVLNAVQR
+737 IDCVALNAIQR

-756 GELQDFRFQSWID
+756 GELQDFRFQSWIN
-769 QIAAGKNYVCKK
+769 QIAAGKNYVCKR
-781 EGYENY
+781 EGFENY

-797 INKWLEG
+797 ISNWLEG

-819 LFADIKTLV
+819 LFADVKELV
-828 ENEGTQLV
+828 DKEGVQLI

-842 ALQIDSYDGDKY
+842 ALQIDNYEGDKY
-854 TQQTRFINDL
+854 TQQTKFINDL

-872 IHVIL
+872 VHVLL
-877 VCHPRKEGGFL
+877 VCHPRKEGIFL

-902 ADSVII
+902 ADSVFI
-908 IHRIGKDFEQRAGEF
+908 IHRVGKDFEQRAGEF
-923 FGKDKVL
+923 LGKDKVL
-930 PYLKYNSAI
+930 PYLKYNSVI

-980 PAQLTFEPTPES
+980 PSQLTFETIPES

-1003 MSNQLPFGS
+1003 MSNQLPFGN

>member
-1 MNEITIRQWYDTFK
+1 MTMNEITIRQWYDTFK

-34 SGYFTDVNTLLNEIR
+34 SGYFTDVDTLLNEIR

-175 NPNVEID
+175 NSNVEID

-241 QPSKSNYYS
+241 QPSKSNYYR

-279 ILDECPFNSSHRAPD
+279 ILEECPFNSSHRAPD

-368 AMTDVQYVDMSKLVA
+368 AMTDVQYVDMSKMA
-383 IPTGYKELDKK
+383 SIPTGYKELDKK
-394 IIGLLMG
+394 IIGLLLG

-407 GLSGCVDCDTE
+407 GGSG
-418 YFNGTEWK
+418 
-426 KISDYSYGDKVLQ
+426 
-439 YNKDGS
+439 
-445 AELVYPTDYIKK
+445 A
-457 QCDYLSLIKSKYGV
+457 
-471 NQCVS
+471 
-476 DEHRIVYQTS
+476 
-486 KKNLAIKTF
+486 
-495 AELKEQHA
+495 
-503 GSKHG
+503 
-508 FIGKFYTT
+508 
-516 FNYSGKGIPL
+516 
-526 SEFEIR
+526 
-532 LMCAIICD
+532 
-540 GHFCNLYKDKSTC
+540 
-553 RINLKKER
+553 
-561 KKQRL
+561 
-566 EWILGKLNMPIDKH
+566 
-580 QWNPKDLGYNS
+580 
-591 YLVKAPRI
+591 
-599 EKEFSNFWYDCNKE
+599 
-613 QMAIICDEIL
+613 
-623 NWDGYITPK
+623 
-632 RKNFSSISKKTID
+632 
-645 FIQFCFACC
+645 
-654 GYRSTIS
+654 
-661 IDDRLGQKHYK
+661 
-672 NICYSLTITKRN
+672 
-684 MVSIFAS
+684 
-691 NNPKKEF
+691 
-698 PIYKTKDG
+698 
-706 YKYCFSV
+706 
-713 PSGMLV
+713 
-719 LRREGRINITG
+719 
-730 NSGKSSW
+730 GKSSW
-737 IDCVVLNAVQR
+737 IDCVALNAIQR

-756 GELQDFRFQSWID
+756 GELQDFRFQSWIN
-769 QIAAGKNYVCKK
+769 QIAAGKNYVCKR
-781 EGYENY
+781 EGFENY

-797 INKWLEG
+797 ISNWLEG

-819 LFADIKTLV
+819 LFADVKELV
-828 ENEGTQLV
+828 DKEGVQLI

-842 ALQIDSYDGDKY
+842 ALQIDNYEGDKY
-854 TQQTRFINDL
+854 TQQTKFINDL

-872 IHVIL
+872 VHVLL
-877 VCHPRKEGGFL
+877 VCHPRKEGIFL

-902 ADSVII
+902 ADSVFI

-930 PYLKYNSAI
+930 PYLKYNSVI

-1003 MSNQLPFGS
+1003 MSNQLPFGN

>member
-34 SGYFTDVNTLLNEIR
+34 SGYFTDVDTLLNEIR

-182 CTTHNAS
+182 CSTFNSS
-189 RVCKLYGTFSR
+189 RICKLYGTFSR

-217 IPDEIKI
+217 IPDEVKI

-341 KMQYYSSQKKEPFV
+341 KMQYYSQQKKEPFV
-355 PKKEDSAKGKKWL
+355 PKKEDSTKGKKWL

-407 GLSGCVDCDTE
+407 GLSG
-418 YFNGTEWK
+418 
-426 KISDYSYGDKVLQ
+426 
-439 YNKDGS
+439 
-445 AELVYPTDYIKK
+445 
-457 QCDYLSLIKSKYGV
+457 
-471 NQCVS
+471 
-476 DEHRIVYQTS
+476 
-486 KKNLAIKTF
+486 
-495 AELKEQHA
+495 
-503 GSKHG
+503 
-508 FIGKFYTT
+508 
-516 FNYSGKGIPL
+516 SGK
-526 SEFEIR
+526 
-532 LMCAIICD
+532 
-540 GHFCNLYKDKSTC
+540 T
-553 RINLKKER
+553 
-561 KKQRL
+561 
-566 EWILGKLNMPIDKH
+566 
-580 QWNPKDLGYNS
+580 
-591 YLVKAPRI
+591 
-599 EKEFSNFWYDCNKE
+599 
-613 QMAIICDEIL
+613 
-623 NWDGYITPK
+623 
-632 RKNFSSISKKTID
+632 
-645 FIQFCFACC
+645 
-654 GYRSTIS
+654 
-661 IDDRLGQKHYK
+661 
-672 NICYSLTITKRN
+672 
-684 MVSIFAS
+684 
-691 NNPKKEF
+691 
-698 PIYKTKDG
+698 
-706 YKYCFSV
+706 
-713 PSGMLV
+713 
-719 LRREGRINITG
+719 
-730 NSGKSSW
+730 SW

-769 QIAAGKNYVCKK
+769 QISAGKNYVCKK

-787 YYAPKNISNQ
+787 YYAPKNIANQ

-930 PYLKYNSAI
+930 PYLKYNSVI

-954 GMYYEVESRRLKNE
+954 GMYFEVESRRLKNE

-1003 MSNQLPFGS
+1003 MSNQLPFGN

>member
-34 SGYFTDVNTLLNEIR
+34 SGYFTDVDTLLNEIR

-279 ILDECPFNSSHRAPD
+279 ILEKCPFNSSHRAPD

-368 AMTDVQYVDMSKLVA
+368 AMTDVQYVDMSKMA
-383 IPTGYKELDKK
+383 SIPTGYKELDKK
-394 IIGLLMG
+394 IIGLLLG

-407 GLSGCVDCDTE
+407 GGSG
-418 YFNGTEWK
+418 
-426 KISDYSYGDKVLQ
+426 
-439 YNKDGS
+439 
-445 AELVYPTDYIKK
+445 A
-457 QCDYLSLIKSKYGV
+457 
-471 NQCVS
+471 
-476 DEHRIVYQTS
+476 
-486 KKNLAIKTF
+486 
-495 AELKEQHA
+495 
-503 GSKHG
+503 
-508 FIGKFYTT
+508 
-516 FNYSGKGIPL
+516 
-526 SEFEIR
+526 
-532 LMCAIICD
+532 
-540 GHFCNLYKDKSTC
+540 
-553 RINLKKER
+553 
-561 KKQRL
+561 
-566 EWILGKLNMPIDKH
+566 
-580 QWNPKDLGYNS
+580 
-591 YLVKAPRI
+591 
-599 EKEFSNFWYDCNKE
+599 
-613 QMAIICDEIL
+613 
-623 NWDGYITPK
+623 
-632 RKNFSSISKKTID
+632 
-645 FIQFCFACC
+645 
-654 GYRSTIS
+654 
-661 IDDRLGQKHYK
+661 
-672 NICYSLTITKRN
+672 
-684 MVSIFAS
+684 
-691 NNPKKEF
+691 
-698 PIYKTKDG
+698 
-706 YKYCFSV
+706 
-713 PSGMLV
+713 
-719 LRREGRINITG
+719 
-730 NSGKSSW
+730 GKSSW
-737 IDCVVLNAVQR
+737 IDCVALNAIQR

-756 GELQDFRFQSWID
+756 GELQDFRFQSWIN
-769 QIAAGKNYVCKK
+769 QIAAGKNYVCKR
-781 EGYENY
+781 EGFENY

-797 INKWLEG
+797 ISNWLEG

-819 LFADIKTLV
+819 LFADVKELV
-828 ENEGTQLV
+828 DKEGVQLI

-842 ALQIDSYDGDKY
+842 ALQIDNYEGDKY
-854 TQQTRFINDL
+854 TQQTKFINDL

-872 IHVIL
+872 VHVLL
-877 VCHPRKEGGFL
+877 VCHPRKEGIFL

-902 ADSVII
+902 ADSVFI

-930 PYLKYNSAI
+930 PYLKYNSVI

-980 PAQLTFEPTPES
+980 PTQLTFEPAPES

-1003 MSNQLPFGS
+1003 MSNQLPFGN

>member
-341 KMQYYSSQKKEPFV
+341 KMQYYSQQKKEPFV

-368 AMTDVQYVDMSKLVA
+368 AMTDVQYVDMSKMA
-383 IPTGYKELDKK
+383 SIPTGYKELDKK
-394 IIGLLMG
+394 IIGLLLG

-407 GLSGCVDCDTE
+407 GGSG
-418 YFNGTEWK
+418 
-426 KISDYSYGDKVLQ
+426 
-439 YNKDGS
+439 
-445 AELVYPTDYIKK
+445 A
-457 QCDYLSLIKSKYGV
+457 
-471 NQCVS
+471 
-476 DEHRIVYQTS
+476 
-486 KKNLAIKTF
+486 
-495 AELKEQHA
+495 
-503 GSKHG
+503 
-508 FIGKFYTT
+508 
-516 FNYSGKGIPL
+516 
-526 SEFEIR
+526 
-532 LMCAIICD
+532 
-540 GHFCNLYKDKSTC
+540 
-553 RINLKKER
+553 
-561 KKQRL
+561 
-566 EWILGKLNMPIDKH
+566 
-580 QWNPKDLGYNS
+580 
-591 YLVKAPRI
+591 
-599 EKEFSNFWYDCNKE
+599 
-613 QMAIICDEIL
+613 
-623 NWDGYITPK
+623 
-632 RKNFSSISKKTID
+632 
-645 FIQFCFACC
+645 
-654 GYRSTIS
+654 
-661 IDDRLGQKHYK
+661 
-672 NICYSLTITKRN
+672 
-684 MVSIFAS
+684 
-691 NNPKKEF
+691 
-698 PIYKTKDG
+698 
-706 YKYCFSV
+706 
-713 PSGMLV
+713 
-719 LRREGRINITG
+719 
-730 NSGKSSW
+730 GKSSW
-737 IDCVVLNAVQR
+737 IDCVALNAIQR

-756 GELQDFRFQSWID
+756 GELQDFRFQSWIN
-769 QIAAGKNYVCKK
+769 QIAAGKNYVCKR
-781 EGYENY
+781 EGFENY

-797 INKWLEG
+797 ISNWLEG

-819 LFADIKTLV
+819 MFADVKELV
-828 ENEGTQLV
+828 DKEGVQLI

-842 ALQIDSYDGDKY
+842 ALQIDNYEGDKY
-854 TQQTRFINDL
+854 TQQTKFINDL

-872 IHVIL
+872 VHVLL
-877 VCHPRKEGGFL
+877 VCHPRKEGIFL

-902 ADSVII
+902 ADSVFI

-930 PYLKYNSAI
+930 PYLKYNSVI

>member
-279 ILDECPFNSSHRAPD
+279 ILEECPFNSSHRAPD

-368 AMTDVQYVDMSKLVA
+368 AMTDVQYVDMSKMA
-383 IPTGYKELDKK
+383 SIPTGYKELDKK
-394 IIGLLMG
+394 IIGLLLG

-407 GLSGCVDCDTE
+407 GGSG
-418 YFNGTEWK
+418 
-426 KISDYSYGDKVLQ
+426 
-439 YNKDGS
+439 
-445 AELVYPTDYIKK
+445 A
-457 QCDYLSLIKSKYGV
+457 
-471 NQCVS
+471 
-476 DEHRIVYQTS
+476 
-486 KKNLAIKTF
+486 
-495 AELKEQHA
+495 
-503 GSKHG
+503 
-508 FIGKFYTT
+508 
-516 FNYSGKGIPL
+516 
-526 SEFEIR
+526 
-532 LMCAIICD
+532 
-540 GHFCNLYKDKSTC
+540 
-553 RINLKKER
+553 
-561 KKQRL
+561 
-566 EWILGKLNMPIDKH
+566 
-580 QWNPKDLGYNS
+580 
-591 YLVKAPRI
+591 
-599 EKEFSNFWYDCNKE
+599 
-613 QMAIICDEIL
+613 
-623 NWDGYITPK
+623 
-632 RKNFSSISKKTID
+632 
-645 FIQFCFACC
+645 
-654 GYRSTIS
+654 
-661 IDDRLGQKHYK
+661 
-672 NICYSLTITKRN
+672 
-684 MVSIFAS
+684 
-691 NNPKKEF
+691 
-698 PIYKTKDG
+698 
-706 YKYCFSV
+706 
-713 PSGMLV
+713 
-719 LRREGRINITG
+719 
-730 NSGKSSW
+730 GKSSW
-737 IDCVVLNAVQR
+737 IDCVALNAIQR

-756 GELQDFRFQSWID
+756 GELQDFRFQSWIN
-769 QIAAGKNYVCKK
+769 QIAAGKNYVCKR
-781 EGYENY
+781 EGFENY

-797 INKWLEG
+797 ISNWLEG

-819 LFADIKTLV
+819 LFADVKELV
-828 ENEGTQLV
+828 DKEGVQLI

-842 ALQIDSYDGDKY
+842 ALQIDNYEGDKY
-854 TQQTRFINDL
+854 TQQTKFINDL

-872 IHVIL
+872 VHVLL
-877 VCHPRKEGGFL
+877 VCHPRKEGIFL

-902 ADSVII
+902 ADSVFI

-923 FGKDKVL
+923 FGKDKVT
-930 PYLKYNSAI
+930 PYLKYNSVI

-954 GMYYEVESRRLKNE
+954 GMYFEVESRRLKNE

-1003 MSNQLPFGS
+1003 MSNQLPFGN
-1012 ELQELPF
+1012 ELQELPFLNGK

>member
-34 SGYFTDVNTLLNEIR
+34 SGYFTDINTLLNEIR

-145 HLLYKIAMKNSNENT
+145 HLLYKIAMKNNNENT

-175 NPNVEID
+175 NTNVGID
-182 CTTHNAS
+182 CSTFNSS
-189 RVCKLYGTFSR
+189 RICKLYGTFSR

-217 IPDEIKI
+217 IPDEVKI

-368 AMTDVQYVDMSKLVA
+368 AMTDVQYVDMSKMA
-383 IPTGYKELDKK
+383 SIPTGYKELDKK
-394 IIGLLMG
+394 IIGLLLG

-407 GLSGCVDCDTE
+407 GGSG
-418 YFNGTEWK
+418 
-426 KISDYSYGDKVLQ
+426 
-439 YNKDGS
+439 
-445 AELVYPTDYIKK
+445 A
-457 QCDYLSLIKSKYGV
+457 
-471 NQCVS
+471 
-476 DEHRIVYQTS
+476 
-486 KKNLAIKTF
+486 
-495 AELKEQHA
+495 
-503 GSKHG
+503 
-508 FIGKFYTT
+508 
-516 FNYSGKGIPL
+516 
-526 SEFEIR
+526 
-532 LMCAIICD
+532 
-540 GHFCNLYKDKSTC
+540 
-553 RINLKKER
+553 
-561 KKQRL
+561 
-566 EWILGKLNMPIDKH
+566 
-580 QWNPKDLGYNS
+580 
-591 YLVKAPRI
+591 
-599 EKEFSNFWYDCNKE
+599 
-613 QMAIICDEIL
+613 
-623 NWDGYITPK
+623 
-632 RKNFSSISKKTID
+632 
-645 FIQFCFACC
+645 
-654 GYRSTIS
+654 
-661 IDDRLGQKHYK
+661 
-672 NICYSLTITKRN
+672 
-684 MVSIFAS
+684 
-691 NNPKKEF
+691 
-698 PIYKTKDG
+698 
-706 YKYCFSV
+706 
-713 PSGMLV
+713 
-719 LRREGRINITG
+719 
-730 NSGKSSW
+730 GKSSW
-737 IDCVVLNAVQR
+737 IDCVALNAIQR

-756 GELQDFRFQSWID
+756 GELQDFRFQSWIN
-769 QIAAGKNYVCKK
+769 QIAAGKNYVCKR
-781 EGYENY
+781 EGFENY

-797 INKWLEG
+797 ISNWLEG

-819 LFADIKTLV
+819 LFADVKELV
-828 ENEGTQLV
+828 DKEGVQLI

-842 ALQIDSYDGDKY
+842 ALQIDNYEGDKY
-854 TQQTRFINDL
+854 TQQTKFINDL

-872 IHVIL
+872 VHVLL
-877 VCHPRKEGGFL
+877 VCHPRKEGIFL

-902 ADSVII
+902 ADSVFI

-923 FGKDKVL
+923 FGKDKVI
-930 PYLKYNSAI
+930 PYLKYNSVI

-980 PAQLTFEPTPES
+980 PTQLTFEPAPES

>member
-1 MNEITIRQWYDTFK
+1 MTMNEITIRQWYDTFK

-34 SGYFTDVNTLLNEIR
+34 SGYFTDVDTLLNEIR

-182 CTTHNAS
+182 CSTFNSS
-189 RVCKLYGTFSR
+189 RICKLYGTFSR

-217 IPDEIKI
+217 IPDEVKI

-279 ILDECPFNSSHRAPD
+279 ILEECPFNSSHRAPD

-368 AMTDVQYVDMSKLVA
+368 AMTDVQYVDMSKMA
-383 IPTGYKELDKK
+383 SIPTGYKELDKK
-394 IIGLLMG
+394 IIGLLLG

-407 GLSGCVDCDTE
+407 GGSG
-418 YFNGTEWK
+418 
-426 KISDYSYGDKVLQ
+426 
-439 YNKDGS
+439 
-445 AELVYPTDYIKK
+445 A
-457 QCDYLSLIKSKYGV
+457 
-471 NQCVS
+471 
-476 DEHRIVYQTS
+476 
-486 KKNLAIKTF
+486 
-495 AELKEQHA
+495 
-503 GSKHG
+503 
-508 FIGKFYTT
+508 
-516 FNYSGKGIPL
+516 
-526 SEFEIR
+526 
-532 LMCAIICD
+532 
-540 GHFCNLYKDKSTC
+540 
-553 RINLKKER
+553 
-561 KKQRL
+561 
-566 EWILGKLNMPIDKH
+566 
-580 QWNPKDLGYNS
+580 
-591 YLVKAPRI
+591 
-599 EKEFSNFWYDCNKE
+599 
-613 QMAIICDEIL
+613 
-623 NWDGYITPK
+623 
-632 RKNFSSISKKTID
+632 
-645 FIQFCFACC
+645 
-654 GYRSTIS
+654 
-661 IDDRLGQKHYK
+661 
-672 NICYSLTITKRN
+672 
-684 MVSIFAS
+684 
-691 NNPKKEF
+691 
-698 PIYKTKDG
+698 
-706 YKYCFSV
+706 
-713 PSGMLV
+713 
-719 LRREGRINITG
+719 
-730 NSGKSSW
+730 GKSSW
-737 IDCVVLNAVQR
+737 IDCVALNAIQR

-756 GELQDFRFQSWID
+756 GELQDFRFQSWIN
-769 QIAAGKNYVCKK
+769 QIAAGKNYVCKR
-781 EGYENY
+781 EGFENY

-797 INKWLEG
+797 ISNWLEG
-804 KLFLYNNNYGSKWQQ
+804 KLFLYNNNYGGKWQQ
-819 LFADIKTLV
+819 LFADVKELV
-828 ENEGTQLV
+828 DKEGVQLI

-842 ALQIDSYDGDKY
+842 ALQIDNYEGDKY
-854 TQQTRFINDL
+854 TQQTKFINDL

-872 IHVIL
+872 VHVLL
-877 VCHPRKEGGFL
+877 VCHPRKEGIFL

-902 ADSVII
+902 ADSVFI

-930 PYLKYNSAI
+930 PYLKYNSVI

-980 PAQLTFEPTPES
+980 PAQLTFETTPES

-1003 MSNQLPFGS
+1003 MSNQLPFGN

>member
-34 SGYFTDVNTLLNEIR
+34 SGYFTDVNALLNEIR

-341 KMQYYSSQKKEPFV
+341 KMQYYSQQKKEPFV

-407 GLSGCVDCDTE
+407 GLSG
-418 YFNGTEWK
+418 
-426 KISDYSYGDKVLQ
+426 
-439 YNKDGS
+439 
-445 AELVYPTDYIKK
+445 
-457 QCDYLSLIKSKYGV
+457 
-471 NQCVS
+471 
-476 DEHRIVYQTS
+476 
-486 KKNLAIKTF
+486 
-495 AELKEQHA
+495 
-503 GSKHG
+503 
-508 FIGKFYTT
+508 
-516 FNYSGKGIPL
+516 SGK
-526 SEFEIR
+526 
-532 LMCAIICD
+532 
-540 GHFCNLYKDKSTC
+540 T
-553 RINLKKER
+553 
-561 KKQRL
+561 
-566 EWILGKLNMPIDKH
+566 
-580 QWNPKDLGYNS
+580 
-591 YLVKAPRI
+591 
-599 EKEFSNFWYDCNKE
+599 
-613 QMAIICDEIL
+613 
-623 NWDGYITPK
+623 
-632 RKNFSSISKKTID
+632 
-645 FIQFCFACC
+645 
-654 GYRSTIS
+654 
-661 IDDRLGQKHYK
+661 
-672 NICYSLTITKRN
+672 
-684 MVSIFAS
+684 
-691 NNPKKEF
+691 
-698 PIYKTKDG
+698 
-706 YKYCFSV
+706 
-713 PSGMLV
+713 
-719 LRREGRINITG
+719 
-730 NSGKSSW
+730 SW

-769 QIAAGKNYVCKK
+769 QISAGKNYVCKK

-787 YYAPKNISNQ
+787 YYAPKNIANQ

-828 ENEGTQLV
+828 ENEGTQLI

-930 PYLKYNSAI
+930 PYLKYNSVI

-1012 ELQELPF
+1012 ELPELPF

>member
-34 SGYFTDVNTLLNEIR
+34 SGYFTDVDTLLNEIR
-49 KYDNCNIYFTLNAI
+49 KYDNCNIYFSLNAI

-145 HLLYKIAMKNSNENT
+145 HLLYKIAMKNNNENT

-182 CTTHNAS
+182 CSTFNSS
-189 RVCKLYGTFSR
+189 RICKLYGTFSR

-217 IPDEIKI
+217 IPDEVKI

-267 RNIVRTS
+267 RNIARTS

-279 ILDECPFNSSHRAPD
+279 ILDECPFNSLHRAPD

-341 KMQYYSSQKKEPFV
+341 KMQYYSQQKKEPFV
-355 PKKEDSAKGKKWL
+355 PKKEDSTKGKKWL

-407 GLSGCVDCDTE
+407 GLSG
-418 YFNGTEWK
+418 
-426 KISDYSYGDKVLQ
+426 
-439 YNKDGS
+439 
-445 AELVYPTDYIKK
+445 
-457 QCDYLSLIKSKYGV
+457 
-471 NQCVS
+471 
-476 DEHRIVYQTS
+476 
-486 KKNLAIKTF
+486 
-495 AELKEQHA
+495 
-503 GSKHG
+503 
-508 FIGKFYTT
+508 
-516 FNYSGKGIPL
+516 SGK
-526 SEFEIR
+526 
-532 LMCAIICD
+532 
-540 GHFCNLYKDKSTC
+540 T
-553 RINLKKER
+553 
-561 KKQRL
+561 
-566 EWILGKLNMPIDKH
+566 
-580 QWNPKDLGYNS
+580 
-591 YLVKAPRI
+591 
-599 EKEFSNFWYDCNKE
+599 
-613 QMAIICDEIL
+613 
-623 NWDGYITPK
+623 
-632 RKNFSSISKKTID
+632 
-645 FIQFCFACC
+645 
-654 GYRSTIS
+654 
-661 IDDRLGQKHYK
+661 
-672 NICYSLTITKRN
+672 
-684 MVSIFAS
+684 
-691 NNPKKEF
+691 
-698 PIYKTKDG
+698 
-706 YKYCFSV
+706 
-713 PSGMLV
+713 
-719 LRREGRINITG
+719 
-730 NSGKSSW
+730 SW

-769 QIAAGKNYVCKK
+769 QISAGKNYVCKK

-787 YYAPKNISNQ
+787 YYAPKNIANQ

-930 PYLKYNSAI
+930 PYLKYNSVI

-980 PAQLTFEPTPES
+980 PTQLTFEPAPES

-1003 MSNQLPFGS
+1003 MSNQLPFGN

>member
-341 KMQYYSSQKKEPFV
+341 KMQYYSQQKKEPFV
-355 PKKEDSAKGKKWL
+355 PKKEDSTKGKKWL

-407 GLSGCVDCDTE
+407 GLSG
-418 YFNGTEWK
+418 
-426 KISDYSYGDKVLQ
+426 
-439 YNKDGS
+439 
-445 AELVYPTDYIKK
+445 
-457 QCDYLSLIKSKYGV
+457 
-471 NQCVS
+471 
-476 DEHRIVYQTS
+476 
-486 KKNLAIKTF
+486 
-495 AELKEQHA
+495 
-503 GSKHG
+503 
-508 FIGKFYTT
+508 
-516 FNYSGKGIPL
+516 SGK
-526 SEFEIR
+526 
-532 LMCAIICD
+532 
-540 GHFCNLYKDKSTC
+540 T
-553 RINLKKER
+553 
-561 KKQRL
+561 
-566 EWILGKLNMPIDKH
+566 
-580 QWNPKDLGYNS
+580 
-591 YLVKAPRI
+591 
-599 EKEFSNFWYDCNKE
+599 
-613 QMAIICDEIL
+613 
-623 NWDGYITPK
+623 
-632 RKNFSSISKKTID
+632 
-645 FIQFCFACC
+645 
-654 GYRSTIS
+654 
-661 IDDRLGQKHYK
+661 
-672 NICYSLTITKRN
+672 
-684 MVSIFAS
+684 
-691 NNPKKEF
+691 
-698 PIYKTKDG
+698 
-706 YKYCFSV
+706 
-713 PSGMLV
+713 
-719 LRREGRINITG
+719 
-730 NSGKSSW
+730 SW

-769 QIAAGKNYVCKK
+769 QISAGKNYVCKK

-787 YYAPKNISNQ
+787 YYAPKNIANQ

-828 ENEGTQLV
+828 ENEGTQLI

-930 PYLKYNSAI
+930 PYLKYNSVI

-1012 ELQELPF
+1012 ELPELPF

>member
-341 KMQYYSSQKKEPFV
+341 KMQYYSQQKKEPFV

-368 AMTDVQYVDMSKLVA
+368 AMTDVQYVDMSKMA
-383 IPTGYKELDKK
+383 SIPTGYKELDKK
-394 IIGLLMG
+394 IIGLLLG

-407 GLSGCVDCDTE
+407 GGSG
-418 YFNGTEWK
+418 
-426 KISDYSYGDKVLQ
+426 
-439 YNKDGS
+439 
-445 AELVYPTDYIKK
+445 A
-457 QCDYLSLIKSKYGV
+457 
-471 NQCVS
+471 
-476 DEHRIVYQTS
+476 
-486 KKNLAIKTF
+486 
-495 AELKEQHA
+495 
-503 GSKHG
+503 
-508 FIGKFYTT
+508 
-516 FNYSGKGIPL
+516 
-526 SEFEIR
+526 
-532 LMCAIICD
+532 
-540 GHFCNLYKDKSTC
+540 
-553 RINLKKER
+553 
-561 KKQRL
+561 
-566 EWILGKLNMPIDKH
+566 
-580 QWNPKDLGYNS
+580 
-591 YLVKAPRI
+591 
-599 EKEFSNFWYDCNKE
+599 
-613 QMAIICDEIL
+613 
-623 NWDGYITPK
+623 
-632 RKNFSSISKKTID
+632 
-645 FIQFCFACC
+645 
-654 GYRSTIS
+654 
-661 IDDRLGQKHYK
+661 
-672 NICYSLTITKRN
+672 
-684 MVSIFAS
+684 
-691 NNPKKEF
+691 
-698 PIYKTKDG
+698 
-706 YKYCFSV
+706 
-713 PSGMLV
+713 
-719 LRREGRINITG
+719 
-730 NSGKSSW
+730 GKSSW
-737 IDCVVLNAVQR
+737 IDCVALNAIQR

-756 GELQDFRFQSWID
+756 GELQDFRFQSWIN
-769 QIAAGKNYVCKK
+769 QIAAGKNYVCKR
-781 EGYENY
+781 EGFENY

-797 INKWLEG
+797 ISNWLEG

-819 LFADIKTLV
+819 LFADVKELV
-828 ENEGTQLV
+828 DKEGVQLI

-842 ALQIDSYDGDKY
+842 ALQIDNYEGDKY
-854 TQQTRFINDL
+854 TQQTKFINDL

-872 IHVIL
+872 VHVLL
-877 VCHPRKEGGFL
+877 VCHPRKEGIFL

-902 ADSVII
+902 ADSVFI

-930 PYLKYNSAI
+930 PYLKYNSVI

-992 DVSDLQDIYDN
+992 DASDLQDIYDN

>member
-1 MNEITIRQWYDTFK
+1 MTMNEITIRQWYDTFK

-321 FRLKFEPDAYDHKE
+321 FRLKFEPDAYDHRE

-341 KMQYYSSQKKEPFV
+341 KMQYYSQQKKEPFV
-355 PKKEDSAKGKKWL
+355 PKKEDSTKGKKWL

-407 GLSGCVDCDTE
+407 GLSG
-418 YFNGTEWK
+418 
-426 KISDYSYGDKVLQ
+426 
-439 YNKDGS
+439 
-445 AELVYPTDYIKK
+445 
-457 QCDYLSLIKSKYGV
+457 
-471 NQCVS
+471 
-476 DEHRIVYQTS
+476 
-486 KKNLAIKTF
+486 
-495 AELKEQHA
+495 
-503 GSKHG
+503 
-508 FIGKFYTT
+508 
-516 FNYSGKGIPL
+516 SGK
-526 SEFEIR
+526 
-532 LMCAIICD
+532 
-540 GHFCNLYKDKSTC
+540 T
-553 RINLKKER
+553 
-561 KKQRL
+561 
-566 EWILGKLNMPIDKH
+566 
-580 QWNPKDLGYNS
+580 
-591 YLVKAPRI
+591 
-599 EKEFSNFWYDCNKE
+599 
-613 QMAIICDEIL
+613 
-623 NWDGYITPK
+623 
-632 RKNFSSISKKTID
+632 
-645 FIQFCFACC
+645 
-654 GYRSTIS
+654 
-661 IDDRLGQKHYK
+661 
-672 NICYSLTITKRN
+672 
-684 MVSIFAS
+684 
-691 NNPKKEF
+691 
-698 PIYKTKDG
+698 
-706 YKYCFSV
+706 
-713 PSGMLV
+713 
-719 LRREGRINITG
+719 
-730 NSGKSSW
+730 SW

-769 QIAAGKNYVCKK
+769 QISAGKNYVCKK

-787 YYAPKNISNQ
+787 YYAPKNIANQ

-828 ENEGTQLV
+828 ENEGTQLI

-930 PYLKYNSAI
+930 PYLKYNSVI

-980 PAQLTFEPTPES
+980 PAQLTFETTPES

>member
-34 SGYFTDVNTLLNEIR
+34 SGYFTDVDTLLNEIR

-341 KMQYYSSQKKEPFV
+341 KMQYYSQQKKEPFV

-407 GLSGCVDCDTE
+407 GLSG
-418 YFNGTEWK
+418 
-426 KISDYSYGDKVLQ
+426 
-439 YNKDGS
+439 
-445 AELVYPTDYIKK
+445 
-457 QCDYLSLIKSKYGV
+457 
-471 NQCVS
+471 
-476 DEHRIVYQTS
+476 
-486 KKNLAIKTF
+486 
-495 AELKEQHA
+495 
-503 GSKHG
+503 
-508 FIGKFYTT
+508 
-516 FNYSGKGIPL
+516 SGK
-526 SEFEIR
+526 
-532 LMCAIICD
+532 
-540 GHFCNLYKDKSTC
+540 T
-553 RINLKKER
+553 
-561 KKQRL
+561 
-566 EWILGKLNMPIDKH
+566 
-580 QWNPKDLGYNS
+580 
-591 YLVKAPRI
+591 
-599 EKEFSNFWYDCNKE
+599 
-613 QMAIICDEIL
+613 
-623 NWDGYITPK
+623 
-632 RKNFSSISKKTID
+632 
-645 FIQFCFACC
+645 
-654 GYRSTIS
+654 
-661 IDDRLGQKHYK
+661 
-672 NICYSLTITKRN
+672 
-684 MVSIFAS
+684 
-691 NNPKKEF
+691 
-698 PIYKTKDG
+698 
-706 YKYCFSV
+706 
-713 PSGMLV
+713 
-719 LRREGRINITG
+719 
-730 NSGKSSW
+730 SW

-769 QIAAGKNYVCKK
+769 QISAGKNYVCKK

-787 YYAPKNISNQ
+787 YYAPKNIANQ

-828 ENEGTQLV
+828 ENEGTQLI

-902 ADSVII
+902 ADSVFI

-930 PYLKYNSAI
+930 PYLKYNSVI

-1003 MSNQLPFGS
+1003 MSNQLPFGN

>member
-34 SGYFTDVNTLLNEIR
+34 SGYFTDVDTLLNEIR

-182 CTTHNAS
+182 CSTFNSS
-189 RVCKLYGTFSR
+189 RICKLYGTFSR

-217 IPDEIKI
+217 IPDEVKI

-407 GLSGCVDCDTE
+407 GLSG
-418 YFNGTEWK
+418 
-426 KISDYSYGDKVLQ
+426 
-439 YNKDGS
+439 
-445 AELVYPTDYIKK
+445 
-457 QCDYLSLIKSKYGV
+457 
-471 NQCVS
+471 
-476 DEHRIVYQTS
+476 
-486 KKNLAIKTF
+486 
-495 AELKEQHA
+495 
-503 GSKHG
+503 
-508 FIGKFYTT
+508 
-516 FNYSGKGIPL
+516 SGK
-526 SEFEIR
+526 
-532 LMCAIICD
+532 
-540 GHFCNLYKDKSTC
+540 T
-553 RINLKKER
+553 
-561 KKQRL
+561 
-566 EWILGKLNMPIDKH
+566 
-580 QWNPKDLGYNS
+580 
-591 YLVKAPRI
+591 
-599 EKEFSNFWYDCNKE
+599 
-613 QMAIICDEIL
+613 
-623 NWDGYITPK
+623 
-632 RKNFSSISKKTID
+632 
-645 FIQFCFACC
+645 
-654 GYRSTIS
+654 
-661 IDDRLGQKHYK
+661 
-672 NICYSLTITKRN
+672 
-684 MVSIFAS
+684 
-691 NNPKKEF
+691 
-698 PIYKTKDG
+698 
-706 YKYCFSV
+706 
-713 PSGMLV
+713 
-719 LRREGRINITG
+719 
-730 NSGKSSW
+730 SW

-769 QIAAGKNYVCKK
+769 QISAGKNYVCKK

-787 YYAPKNISNQ
+787 YYAPKNIANQ

-828 ENEGTQLV
+828 ENEGTQLI

-923 FGKDKVL
+923 FGKDKVI
-930 PYLKYNSAI
+930 PYLKYNSVI

-1003 MSNQLPFGS
+1003 MSNQLPFGN

>member
-217 IPDEIKI
+217 IPDEVKI

-279 ILDECPFNSSHRAPD
+279 ILEECPFNSSHRAPD

-368 AMTDVQYVDMSKLVA
+368 AMTDVQYVDMSKMA
-383 IPTGYKELDKK
+383 SIPTGYKELDKK
-394 IIGLLMG
+394 IIGLLLG

-407 GLSGCVDCDTE
+407 GGSG
-418 YFNGTEWK
+418 
-426 KISDYSYGDKVLQ
+426 
-439 YNKDGS
+439 
-445 AELVYPTDYIKK
+445 A
-457 QCDYLSLIKSKYGV
+457 
-471 NQCVS
+471 
-476 DEHRIVYQTS
+476 
-486 KKNLAIKTF
+486 
-495 AELKEQHA
+495 
-503 GSKHG
+503 
-508 FIGKFYTT
+508 
-516 FNYSGKGIPL
+516 
-526 SEFEIR
+526 
-532 LMCAIICD
+532 
-540 GHFCNLYKDKSTC
+540 
-553 RINLKKER
+553 
-561 KKQRL
+561 
-566 EWILGKLNMPIDKH
+566 
-580 QWNPKDLGYNS
+580 
-591 YLVKAPRI
+591 
-599 EKEFSNFWYDCNKE
+599 
-613 QMAIICDEIL
+613 
-623 NWDGYITPK
+623 
-632 RKNFSSISKKTID
+632 
-645 FIQFCFACC
+645 
-654 GYRSTIS
+654 
-661 IDDRLGQKHYK
+661 
-672 NICYSLTITKRN
+672 
-684 MVSIFAS
+684 
-691 NNPKKEF
+691 
-698 PIYKTKDG
+698 
-706 YKYCFSV
+706 
-713 PSGMLV
+713 
-719 LRREGRINITG
+719 
-730 NSGKSSW
+730 GKSSW
-737 IDCVVLNAVQR
+737 IDCVALNAIQR

-756 GELQDFRFQSWID
+756 GELQDFRFQSWIN
-769 QIAAGKNYVCKK
+769 QIAAGKNYVCKR
-781 EGYENY
+781 EGFENY

-797 INKWLEG
+797 ISNWLEG

-819 LFADIKTLV
+819 LFADVKELV
-828 ENEGTQLV
+828 DKEGVQLI

-842 ALQIDSYDGDKY
+842 ALQIDNYEGDKY
-854 TQQTRFINDL
+854 TQQTKFINDL

-872 IHVIL
+872 VHVLL
-877 VCHPRKEGGFL
+877 VCHPRKEGIFL

-902 ADSVII
+902 ADSVFI

-923 FGKDKVL
+923 FGKDKVT
-930 PYLKYNSAI
+930 PYLKYNSVI

-954 GMYYEVESRRLKNE
+954 GMYFEVESRRLKNE

-1003 MSNQLPFGS
+1003 MSNQLPFGN

>member
-182 CTTHNAS
+182 CSTFNSS
-189 RVCKLYGTFSR
+189 RICKLYGTFSR

-279 ILDECPFNSSHRAPD
+279 ILEECPFNSSHRAPD

-368 AMTDVQYVDMSKLVA
+368 AMTDVQYVDMSKMA
-383 IPTGYKELDKK
+383 SIPTGYKELDKK
-394 IIGLLMG
+394 IIGLLLG

-407 GLSGCVDCDTE
+407 GGSG
-418 YFNGTEWK
+418 
-426 KISDYSYGDKVLQ
+426 
-439 YNKDGS
+439 
-445 AELVYPTDYIKK
+445 A
-457 QCDYLSLIKSKYGV
+457 
-471 NQCVS
+471 
-476 DEHRIVYQTS
+476 
-486 KKNLAIKTF
+486 
-495 AELKEQHA
+495 
-503 GSKHG
+503 
-508 FIGKFYTT
+508 
-516 FNYSGKGIPL
+516 
-526 SEFEIR
+526 
-532 LMCAIICD
+532 
-540 GHFCNLYKDKSTC
+540 
-553 RINLKKER
+553 
-561 KKQRL
+561 
-566 EWILGKLNMPIDKH
+566 
-580 QWNPKDLGYNS
+580 
-591 YLVKAPRI
+591 
-599 EKEFSNFWYDCNKE
+599 
-613 QMAIICDEIL
+613 
-623 NWDGYITPK
+623 
-632 RKNFSSISKKTID
+632 
-645 FIQFCFACC
+645 
-654 GYRSTIS
+654 
-661 IDDRLGQKHYK
+661 
-672 NICYSLTITKRN
+672 
-684 MVSIFAS
+684 
-691 NNPKKEF
+691 
-698 PIYKTKDG
+698 
-706 YKYCFSV
+706 
-713 PSGMLV
+713 
-719 LRREGRINITG
+719 
-730 NSGKSSW
+730 GKSSW
-737 IDCVVLNAVQR
+737 IDCVALNAIQR

-756 GELQDFRFQSWID
+756 GELQDFRFQSWIN
-769 QIAAGKNYVCKK
+769 QIAAGKNYVCKR
-781 EGYENY
+781 EGFENY

-797 INKWLEG
+797 ISNWLEG

-819 LFADIKTLV
+819 LFADVKELV
-828 ENEGTQLV
+828 DKEGVQLI

-842 ALQIDSYDGDKY
+842 ALQIDNYEGDKY
-854 TQQTRFINDL
+854 TQQTKFINDL

-872 IHVIL
+872 VHVLL
-877 VCHPRKEGGFL
+877 VCHPRKEGIFL

-902 ADSVII
+902 ADSVFI

-923 FGKDKVL
+923 FGKDKVT
-930 PYLKYNSAI
+930 PYLKYNSVI

>member
-91 RDWILIDIDT
+91 RDWILIDIDS

-279 ILDECPFNSSHRAPD
+279 ILEECPFNSSHRAPD

-355 PKKEDSAKGKKWL
+355 PKKEDSTKGKKWL

-407 GLSGCVDCDTE
+407 GLSG
-418 YFNGTEWK
+418 
-426 KISDYSYGDKVLQ
+426 
-439 YNKDGS
+439 
-445 AELVYPTDYIKK
+445 
-457 QCDYLSLIKSKYGV
+457 
-471 NQCVS
+471 
-476 DEHRIVYQTS
+476 
-486 KKNLAIKTF
+486 
-495 AELKEQHA
+495 
-503 GSKHG
+503 
-508 FIGKFYTT
+508 
-516 FNYSGKGIPL
+516 SGK
-526 SEFEIR
+526 
-532 LMCAIICD
+532 
-540 GHFCNLYKDKSTC
+540 T
-553 RINLKKER
+553 
-561 KKQRL
+561 
-566 EWILGKLNMPIDKH
+566 
-580 QWNPKDLGYNS
+580 
-591 YLVKAPRI
+591 
-599 EKEFSNFWYDCNKE
+599 
-613 QMAIICDEIL
+613 
-623 NWDGYITPK
+623 
-632 RKNFSSISKKTID
+632 
-645 FIQFCFACC
+645 
-654 GYRSTIS
+654 
-661 IDDRLGQKHYK
+661 
-672 NICYSLTITKRN
+672 
-684 MVSIFAS
+684 
-691 NNPKKEF
+691 
-698 PIYKTKDG
+698 
-706 YKYCFSV
+706 
-713 PSGMLV
+713 
-719 LRREGRINITG
+719 
-730 NSGKSSW
+730 SW

-769 QIAAGKNYVCKK
+769 QISAGKNYVCKK

-787 YYAPKNISNQ
+787 YYTPKNIANQ

-930 PYLKYNSAI
+930 PYLKYNSVI

-954 GMYYEVESRRLKNE
+954 GMYYEVESRRLKDE

-980 PAQLTFEPTPES
+980 PAQLTFETTPES

-1003 MSNQLPFGS
+1003 MSNQLPFGN

>member
-175 NPNVEID
+175 NPNAEID

-321 FRLKFEPDAYDHKE
+321 FRLKFEPDAYSHKE

-407 GLSGCVDCDTE
+407 GLSG
-418 YFNGTEWK
+418 
-426 KISDYSYGDKVLQ
+426 
-439 YNKDGS
+439 
-445 AELVYPTDYIKK
+445 
-457 QCDYLSLIKSKYGV
+457 
-471 NQCVS
+471 
-476 DEHRIVYQTS
+476 
-486 KKNLAIKTF
+486 
-495 AELKEQHA
+495 
-503 GSKHG
+503 
-508 FIGKFYTT
+508 
-516 FNYSGKGIPL
+516 SGK
-526 SEFEIR
+526 
-532 LMCAIICD
+532 
-540 GHFCNLYKDKSTC
+540 T
-553 RINLKKER
+553 
-561 KKQRL
+561 
-566 EWILGKLNMPIDKH
+566 
-580 QWNPKDLGYNS
+580 
-591 YLVKAPRI
+591 
-599 EKEFSNFWYDCNKE
+599 
-613 QMAIICDEIL
+613 
-623 NWDGYITPK
+623 
-632 RKNFSSISKKTID
+632 
-645 FIQFCFACC
+645 
-654 GYRSTIS
+654 
-661 IDDRLGQKHYK
+661 
-672 NICYSLTITKRN
+672 
-684 MVSIFAS
+684 
-691 NNPKKEF
+691 
-698 PIYKTKDG
+698 
-706 YKYCFSV
+706 
-713 PSGMLV
+713 
-719 LRREGRINITG
+719 
-730 NSGKSSW
+730 SW

-769 QIAAGKNYVCKK
+769 QISAGKNYVCKK

-787 YYAPKNISNQ
+787 YYAPKNIANQ

-828 ENEGTQLV
+828 ENEGTQLI

-930 PYLKYNSAI
+930 PYLKYNSVI

>member
-1 MNEITIRQWYDTFK
+1 MTMNEITIRQWYDTFK

-34 SGYFTDVNTLLNEIR
+34 SGYFTDVDTLLNEIR

-182 CTTHNAS
+182 CSTFNSS
-189 RVCKLYGTFSR
+189 RICKLYGTFSR

-217 IPDEIKI
+217 IPDEVKI

-279 ILDECPFNSSHRAPD
+279 ILEECPFNSSHRAPD

-368 AMTDVQYVDMSKLVA
+368 AMTDVQYVDMSKMA
-383 IPTGYKELDKK
+383 SIPTGYKELDKK
-394 IIGLLMG
+394 IIGLLLG

-407 GLSGCVDCDTE
+407 GGSG
-418 YFNGTEWK
+418 
-426 KISDYSYGDKVLQ
+426 
-439 YNKDGS
+439 
-445 AELVYPTDYIKK
+445 A
-457 QCDYLSLIKSKYGV
+457 
-471 NQCVS
+471 
-476 DEHRIVYQTS
+476 
-486 KKNLAIKTF
+486 
-495 AELKEQHA
+495 
-503 GSKHG
+503 
-508 FIGKFYTT
+508 
-516 FNYSGKGIPL
+516 
-526 SEFEIR
+526 
-532 LMCAIICD
+532 
-540 GHFCNLYKDKSTC
+540 
-553 RINLKKER
+553 
-561 KKQRL
+561 
-566 EWILGKLNMPIDKH
+566 
-580 QWNPKDLGYNS
+580 
-591 YLVKAPRI
+591 
-599 EKEFSNFWYDCNKE
+599 
-613 QMAIICDEIL
+613 
-623 NWDGYITPK
+623 
-632 RKNFSSISKKTID
+632 
-645 FIQFCFACC
+645 
-654 GYRSTIS
+654 
-661 IDDRLGQKHYK
+661 
-672 NICYSLTITKRN
+672 
-684 MVSIFAS
+684 
-691 NNPKKEF
+691 
-698 PIYKTKDG
+698 
-706 YKYCFSV
+706 
-713 PSGMLV
+713 
-719 LRREGRINITG
+719 
-730 NSGKSSW
+730 GKSSW
-737 IDCVVLNAVQR
+737 IDCVALNAIQR

-756 GELQDFRFQSWID
+756 GELQDFRFQSWIN
-769 QIAAGKNYVCKK
+769 QIAAGKNYVCKR
-781 EGYENY
+781 EGFENY

-797 INKWLEG
+797 ISNWLEG

-819 LFADIKTLV
+819 LFADVKELV
-828 ENEGTQLV
+828 DKEGVQLI

-842 ALQIDSYDGDKY
+842 ALQIDNYEGDKY
-854 TQQTRFINDL
+854 TQQTKFINDL

-872 IHVIL
+872 VHVLL
-877 VCHPRKEGGFL
+877 VCHPRKEGIFL

-902 ADSVII
+902 ADSVFI

-930 PYLKYNSAI
+930 PYLKYNSVI

-980 PAQLTFEPTPES
+980 PAQLTFETTPES

-1003 MSNQLPFGS
+1003 MSNQLPFGN

>member
-279 ILDECPFNSSHRAPD
+279 ILEECPFNSSHRAPD

-368 AMTDVQYVDMSKLVA
+368 AMTDVQYVDMSKMA
-383 IPTGYKELDKK
+383 SIPTGYKELDKK
-394 IIGLLMG
+394 IIGLLLG

-407 GLSGCVDCDTE
+407 GGSG
-418 YFNGTEWK
+418 
-426 KISDYSYGDKVLQ
+426 
-439 YNKDGS
+439 
-445 AELVYPTDYIKK
+445 A
-457 QCDYLSLIKSKYGV
+457 
-471 NQCVS
+471 
-476 DEHRIVYQTS
+476 
-486 KKNLAIKTF
+486 
-495 AELKEQHA
+495 
-503 GSKHG
+503 
-508 FIGKFYTT
+508 
-516 FNYSGKGIPL
+516 
-526 SEFEIR
+526 
-532 LMCAIICD
+532 
-540 GHFCNLYKDKSTC
+540 
-553 RINLKKER
+553 
-561 KKQRL
+561 
-566 EWILGKLNMPIDKH
+566 
-580 QWNPKDLGYNS
+580 
-591 YLVKAPRI
+591 
-599 EKEFSNFWYDCNKE
+599 
-613 QMAIICDEIL
+613 
-623 NWDGYITPK
+623 
-632 RKNFSSISKKTID
+632 
-645 FIQFCFACC
+645 
-654 GYRSTIS
+654 
-661 IDDRLGQKHYK
+661 
-672 NICYSLTITKRN
+672 
-684 MVSIFAS
+684 
-691 NNPKKEF
+691 
-698 PIYKTKDG
+698 
-706 YKYCFSV
+706 
-713 PSGMLV
+713 
-719 LRREGRINITG
+719 
-730 NSGKSSW
+730 GKSSW
-737 IDCVVLNAVQR
+737 IDCVALNAIQR

-756 GELQDFRFQSWID
+756 GELQDFRFQSWIN
-769 QIAAGKNYVCKK
+769 QIAAGKNYVCKR
-781 EGYENY
+781 EGFENY

-797 INKWLEG
+797 ISNWLEG

-819 LFADIKTLV
+819 LFADVKELV
-828 ENEGTQLV
+828 DKEGVQLI

-842 ALQIDSYDGDKY
+842 ALQIDNYEGDKY
-854 TQQTRFINDL
+854 TQQTKFINDL

-872 IHVIL
+872 VHVLL
-877 VCHPRKEGGFL
+877 VCHPRKEGIFL

-902 ADSVII
+902 ADSVFI

-923 FGKDKVL
+923 FGKDKVI
-930 PYLKYNSAI
+930 PYLKYNSVI

-954 GMYYEVESRRLKNE
+954 GMYFEVESRRLKNE

>member
-182 CTTHNAS
+182 CSTFNSS
-189 RVCKLYGTFSR
+189 RICKLYGTFSR

-241 QPSKSNYYS
+241 QPSKNNYYS

-279 ILDECPFNSSHRAPD
+279 ILEECPFNSSHRAPD

-368 AMTDVQYVDMSKLVA
+368 AMTDVQYVDMSKMA
-383 IPTGYKELDKK
+383 SIPTGYKELDKK
-394 IIGLLMG
+394 IIGLLLG

-407 GLSGCVDCDTE
+407 GGSG
-418 YFNGTEWK
+418 
-426 KISDYSYGDKVLQ
+426 
-439 YNKDGS
+439 
-445 AELVYPTDYIKK
+445 A
-457 QCDYLSLIKSKYGV
+457 
-471 NQCVS
+471 
-476 DEHRIVYQTS
+476 
-486 KKNLAIKTF
+486 
-495 AELKEQHA
+495 
-503 GSKHG
+503 
-508 FIGKFYTT
+508 
-516 FNYSGKGIPL
+516 
-526 SEFEIR
+526 
-532 LMCAIICD
+532 
-540 GHFCNLYKDKSTC
+540 
-553 RINLKKER
+553 
-561 KKQRL
+561 
-566 EWILGKLNMPIDKH
+566 
-580 QWNPKDLGYNS
+580 
-591 YLVKAPRI
+591 
-599 EKEFSNFWYDCNKE
+599 
-613 QMAIICDEIL
+613 
-623 NWDGYITPK
+623 
-632 RKNFSSISKKTID
+632 
-645 FIQFCFACC
+645 
-654 GYRSTIS
+654 
-661 IDDRLGQKHYK
+661 
-672 NICYSLTITKRN
+672 
-684 MVSIFAS
+684 
-691 NNPKKEF
+691 
-698 PIYKTKDG
+698 
-706 YKYCFSV
+706 
-713 PSGMLV
+713 
-719 LRREGRINITG
+719 
-730 NSGKSSW
+730 GKSIW
-737 IDCVVLNAVQR
+737 IDCVALNAIQR

-756 GELQDFRFQSWID
+756 GELQDFRFQSWIN
-769 QIAAGKNYVCKK
+769 QIAAGKNYVCKR
-781 EGYENY
+781 EGFENY

-797 INKWLEG
+797 ISNWLEG

-819 LFADIKTLV
+819 LFADVKELV
-828 ENEGTQLV
+828 DKEGVQLI

-842 ALQIDSYDGDKY
+842 ALQIDNYEGDKY
-854 TQQTRFINDL
+854 TQQTKFINDL

-872 IHVIL
+872 VHVLL
-877 VCHPRKEGGFL
+877 VCHPRKEGIFL

-902 ADSVII
+902 ADSVFI

-923 FGKDKVL
+923 FGKDKVT
-930 PYLKYNSAI
+930 PYLKYNSVI